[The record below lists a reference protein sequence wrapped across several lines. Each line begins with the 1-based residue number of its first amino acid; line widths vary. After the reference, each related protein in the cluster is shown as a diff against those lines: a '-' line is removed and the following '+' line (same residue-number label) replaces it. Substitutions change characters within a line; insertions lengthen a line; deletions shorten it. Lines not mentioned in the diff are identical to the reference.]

1 MKLTI
6 MIPVS
11 GKGYITLNN
20 TIRDYVA
27 HHFEEALRSGCI
39 TVCYEPIL
47 RALTNKICSF
57 EALARWHDPE
67 RGEIL
72 PRDFI
77 PVLEETNKIH
87 LLDHFIAKTAIQ
99 ALHARQQCGLP
110 LVPVVINLS
119 RRDFCLTDPASV
131 LNHLMEK
138 YQLLH
143 IYLQIE
149 ITETAFVNDE
159 AIIAQ
164 SIQKLRA
171 SGYTVTLDNFGEG
184 HSSLAA
190 LQRCAI
196 DEISLD
202 KIFFENFTK
211 SSRLLLTSILLM
223 AKTLSIHTAAEG
235 VQTEEQAEFLR
246 RIGCEKMQG
255 PICRTMARPL
265 EEGAL
270 SKPYRFETRLEQQ
283 IFHRAGLTNLVTDT
297 PTALFSDDGNHLHIL
312 TANANYQN
320 MLRLSHFDSLQEAN
334 KLLLELPQVIH
345 VRLRALADATIRSH
359 QMETELFISNGRYF
373 YLKLHNIAGT
383 NGFYIHRAELQFL
396 QQGQESSTDEEYD
409 HIVRHL
415 MRFYHDIY
423 LIDNQQNRIE
433 IITASISSKRAGSH
447 LQGVMTAFMRFARL
461 HIHQDD
467 QRRFLQYIHDLAQ
480 GNQIPLASTKFDL
493 FRVKVPNGSF
503 HWTNFSLTSFQ
514 YNDHPCQL
522 LCLRDFVFEE
532 LTDRDRLINTVMA
545 SYGFTTLPE
554 DPERQITD
562 AALWRTLTQF
572 SSRKLFWKDSDG
584 HFCGASPAFLRYYG
598 IQNINELIGKSDRD
612 LGWHLS
618 DTYMDQG
625 EMTVL
630 QKGEPIHNGHGRCIA
645 RGRQH
650 AISFSKYPIYQGS
663 EIVGLLGEFRDVE
676 EERSY
681 HQLQR
686 KLYLI
691 DEETDLYNYRGM
703 ILASV
708 EFADNLRQNKVGY
721 VGAMFVVPEFASF
734 AKLYGDSI
742 RHAAMKRI
750 CAIIKKTM
758 PATTVIAHTG
768 SGVFV
773 LFLKGQT
780 VGTMR
785 TFIEQIQAELTTITE
800 IEGFTCHFSVR
811 YALESGSEAR
821 SSDEFLQILSSRCFD
836 YMPSFGVTGMIHD
849 QIPFDLE
856 KFDHTNRLIY
866 IADPETYD
874 LLYANPAQLLHSQ
887 QPPDCQYAGQKCYR
901 LIAGLSAPCSSCPK
915 DKLRRDRFHFG
926 QFHSTRTSKDYLIW
940 NTLIS
945 WENRSCIFSD
955 SLDVEHMLAIY
966 ANGRLTTRD
975 DISINDITSL
985 AIQEE
990 DPNVGILRMMEKLG
1004 RTLKA
1009 THVVLMEEESDG
1021 FHLSCT
1027 YEWHPDDATPLR
1039 QRLQHITILENKAFY
1054 NAFHNSSVLLI
1065 DNASAFE
1072 KRHPEI
1078 QALHQGE
1085 WQRYAIGQLMIEHRS
1100 LGYIAIINPAKDRF
1114 TAIAKPLHTVLRVT
1128 SIMMR
1133 NRDNIKKLHAIST
1146 IDQLTGVGNRRALSN
1161 FVDKCLQ
1168 PGTMYAVIFV
1178 DVNGLK
1184 KMNDTF
1190 GHARGNLL
1198 IQTIAYVLS
1207 NIAGKDH
1214 IFRLGGDEFLM
1225 LMPCNSDEE
1234 AIDIVDRIEQNMCI
1248 HHCSAAIGYV
1258 LCLAPFSDLDAIIH
1272 EADEKMYRD
1281 KKKKHMCRE
1290 DE

>member
-1 MKLTI
+1 M
-6 MIPVS
+6 
-11 GKGYITLNN
+11 
-20 TIRDYVA
+20 R
-27 HHFEEALRSGCI
+27 
-39 TVCYEPIL
+39 
-47 RALTNKICSF
+47 
-57 EALARWHDPE
+57 RWHDPE
-67 RGEIL
+67 YGDIA
-72 PRDFI
+72 PHDFI
-77 PVLEETNKIH
+77 PVLEAHDKVH
-87 LLDHFIAKTAIQ
+87 LLDYFVTKVTMQ
-99 ALHARQQCGLP
+99 NLHTRRRQKLP
-110 LVPVVINLS
+110 IVPVILNLS
-119 RRDFCLTDPASV
+119 RRDFLVSDPVRV
-131 LNHLMEK
+131 LNHLTEK
-138 YQLLH
+138 YRLPR
-143 IYLQIE
+143 IYFQVE
-149 ITETAFVNDE
+149 ITETAFVEDE
-159 AIIAQ
+159 AIITKA
-164 SIQKLRA
+164 IGHLRQN
-171 SGYTVTLDNFGEG
+171 GYSVTLDNFGEG

-190 LQRCAI
+190 LQRNAI

-202 KIFFENFTK
+202 GIFFDNFTEAT
-211 SSRLLLTSILLM
+211 RQLLTSILLM
-223 AKTLSIHTAAEG
+223 AKTLGIHTAAEG
-235 VQTEEQAEFLR
+235 VRTEDQADFLR

-270 SKPYRFETRLEQQ
+270 AQPYRFETRLEQQ
-283 IFHRAGLTNLVTDT
+283 IFHRAGLTNLVTET

-312 TANANYQN
+312 TTNASYQK
-320 MLRLSHFDSLQEAN
+320 MLRLSHFDSLPEAN

-359 QMETELFISNGRYF
+359 QMETDLFISNGRYF

-396 QQGQESSTDEEYD
+396 QQGQKSSTGEEYD

-447 LQGVMTAFMRFARL
+447 LQGIMTAFMRFARL

-467 QRRFLQYIHDLAQ
+467 QRRFLQYIHGLAQ

-493 FRVKVPNGSF
+493 FRVKVPNGGF
-503 HWTNFSLTSFQ
+503 HWTNFSLTSFR
-514 YNDHPCQL
+514 YNEHPCQL
-522 LCLRDFVFEE
+522 LCLHDFVFEE
-532 LTDRDRLINTVMA
+532 LPDRAKIINTVMA

-554 DPERQITD
+554 DQKRQLSD
-562 AALWRTLTQF
+562 AALWQTLTQF
-572 SSRKLFWKDSDG
+572 SSRKLFWKDRDG
-584 HFCGASPAFLRYYG
+584 RFCGASPAFLRYYG
-598 IQNINELIGKSDRD
+598 IQNINELIGKADRD
-612 LGWHLS
+612 LGWHLA

-625 EMTVL
+625 EMTIL
-630 QKGEPIHNGHGRCIA
+630 QKGAPIHNGHGRCIA

-650 AISFSKYPIYQGS
+650 AISFSKYPIYQGT

-676 EERSY
+676 EERNY

-734 AKLYGDSI
+734 AKLYGNSV
-742 RHAAMKRI
+742 RHAALQRI

-758 PATTVIAHTG
+758 PTATVIAHTG

-785 TFIEQIQAELTTITE
+785 TFIEQIQAELTAITE
-800 IEGFTCHFSVR
+800 IEGLACHFSMR
-811 YALESGSEAR
+811 YALESGSKAR
-821 SSDEFLQILSSRCFD
+821 SSDEFLQILSSRCLD
-836 YMPSFGVTGMIHD
+836 YMPSFGVTGMIRD

-901 LIAGLSAPCSSCPK
+901 LIAGLSAPCSTCPK
-915 DKLRRDRFHFG
+915 DKLRRDRFHFR
-926 QFHSTRTSKDYLIW
+926 QFHSMRTSKDYLIW

-1009 THVVLMEEESDG
+1009 THIVLMEEESDG

-1027 YEWHPDDATPLR
+1027 YEWHTDDATPLR
-1039 QRLQHITILENKAFY
+1039 ERLQHITILENKAFY
-1054 NAFHNSSVLLI
+1054 SAFHNSPILLV
-1065 DNASAFE
+1065 DNATAYQ
-1072 KRHPEI
+1072 KRHPKI
-1078 QALHQGE
+1078 QAIHQTE
-1085 WQRYAIGQLMIEHRS
+1085 WQRYAIGQLTIEHRS
-1100 LGYIAIINPAKDRF
+1100 LGYIAIINPAKDHF
-1114 TAIAKPLHTVLRVT
+1114 TAITKPLHTILRVT

-1133 NRDNIKKLHAIST
+1133 NRDNIKKLHTIST
-1146 IDQLTGVGNRRALSN
+1146 IDQLTGVGNRRALTD
-1161 FVDKCLQ
+1161 FVANRLH
-1168 PGTMYAVIFV
+1168 PGSMYAIFFI

-1190 GHARGNLL
+1190 GHARGDLL
-1198 IQTIAYVLS
+1198 IQTIAYVLAD
-1207 NIAGKDH
+1207 IAPKDH
-1214 IFRLGGDEFLM
+1214 VFRLGGDEFLA
-1225 LMPCNSDEE
+1225 LMPCRSDEE
-1234 AIDIVDRIEQNMCI
+1234 AIIIIDRIEQSMHI

-1258 LCLAPFSDLDAIIH
+1258 LCLAPFSNLDAIIH

-1290 DE
+1290 DD

>member
-1 MKLTI
+1 MNDTI
-6 MIPVS
+6 LD
-11 GKGYITLNN
+11 YI
-20 TIRDYVA
+20 A
-27 HHFEEALRSGCI
+27 SHFKEALLSGCI
-39 TVCYEPIL
+39 TVCYEPVL
-47 RALTNKICSF
+47 RALTGKICAF

-67 RGEIL
+67 YGDIA
-72 PRDFI
+72 PHDFI
-77 PVLEETNKIH
+77 PVLEAHDKVH
-87 LLDHFIAKTAIQ
+87 LLDYFVTKVTMQ
-99 ALHARQQCGLP
+99 NLHTRRRQKLP
-110 LVPVVINLS
+110 IVPVILNLS
-119 RRDFCLTDPASV
+119 RRDFLVSDPVRV
-131 LNHLMEK
+131 LNHLTEK
-138 YQLLH
+138 YRLPR
-143 IYLQIE
+143 IYFQVE
-149 ITETAFVNDE
+149 ITETAFVEDE
-159 AIIAQ
+159 AIITKA
-164 SIQKLRA
+164 IGHLRQN
-171 SGYTVTLDNFGEG
+171 GYSVTLDNFGEG

-190 LQRCAI
+190 LQRNAI

-202 KIFFENFTK
+202 GIFFDNFTEAT
-211 SSRLLLTSILLM
+211 RQLLTSILLM
-223 AKTLSIHTAAEG
+223 AKTLGIHTAAEG
-235 VQTEEQAEFLR
+235 VRTEDQADFLR

-270 SKPYRFETRLEQQ
+270 AQPYRFETRLEQQ
-283 IFHRAGLTNLVTDT
+283 IFHRAGLTNLVTET

-312 TANANYQN
+312 TTNASYQK
-320 MLRLSHFDSLQEAN
+320 MLRLSHFDSLPEAN

-359 QMETELFISNGRYF
+359 QMETVLFISNGRYF

-396 QQGQESSTDEEYD
+396 QQGQKSSTGEEYD

-447 LQGVMTAFMRFARL
+447 LQGIMTAFMRFARL

-467 QRRFLQYIHDLAQ
+467 QRRFLQYIHGLAQ

-493 FRVKVPNGSF
+493 FRVKVPNGGF
-503 HWTNFSLTSFQ
+503 HWTNFSLTSFR
-514 YNDHPCQL
+514 YNEHPCQL
-522 LCLRDFVFEE
+522 LCLHDFVFEE
-532 LTDRDRLINTVMA
+532 LPDRAKIINTVMA

-554 DPERQITD
+554 DQKRQLSD
-562 AALWRTLTQF
+562 AALWQTLTQF
-572 SSRKLFWKDSDG
+572 SSRKLFWKDRDG
-584 HFCGASPAFLRYYG
+584 RFCGASPAFLRYYG
-598 IQNINELIGKSDRD
+598 IQNINELIGKADRD
-612 LGWHLS
+612 LGWHLA

-625 EMTVL
+625 EMTIL
-630 QKGEPIHNGHGRCIA
+630 QKGDPIHNGHGRCIA

-650 AISFSKYPIYQGS
+650 AISFSKYPIYQGT

-676 EERSY
+676 EERNY

-734 AKLYGDSI
+734 AKLYGNSV
-742 RHAAMKRI
+742 RHAALQRI

-758 PATTVIAHTG
+758 PTATVIAHTG

-785 TFIEQIQAELTTITE
+785 TFIEQIQAELTAITE
-800 IEGFTCHFSVR
+800 IEGLACHFSMR
-811 YALESGSEAR
+811 YALESGSKAR
-821 SSDEFLQILSSRCFD
+821 SSDEFLQILSSRCLD
-836 YMPSFGVTGMIHD
+836 YMPSFGVTGMIRD

-901 LIAGLSAPCSSCPK
+901 LIAGLSAPCSTCPK
-915 DKLRRDRFHFG
+915 DKLRRDRFHFR
-926 QFHSTRTSKDYLIW
+926 QLHSMRTSKDYLIW

-1009 THVVLMEEESDG
+1009 THIVLMEEESDG

-1027 YEWHPDDATPLR
+1027 YEWHTDDATPLR
-1039 QRLQHITILENKAFY
+1039 ERLQHITILENKAFY
-1054 NAFHNSSVLLI
+1054 SAFHNSPILLV
-1065 DNASAFE
+1065 DNATAYQ
-1072 KRHPEI
+1072 KRHPKI
-1078 QALHQGE
+1078 QAIHQTE
-1085 WQRYAIGQLMIEHRS
+1085 WQRYAIGQLTIEHRS
-1100 LGYIAIINPAKDRF
+1100 LGYIAIINPAKDHF
-1114 TAIAKPLHTVLRVT
+1114 TAITKPLHTILRVT

-1133 NRDNIKKLHAIST
+1133 NRDNIKKLHTIST
-1146 IDQLTGVGNRRALSN
+1146 IDQLTGVGNRRALTD
-1161 FVDKCLQ
+1161 FVANRLH
-1168 PGTMYAVIFV
+1168 PGSMYAIFFI

-1190 GHARGNLL
+1190 GHARGDLL
-1198 IQTIAYVLS
+1198 IQTIAYVLAD
-1207 NIAGKDH
+1207 IAPKDH
-1214 IFRLGGDEFLM
+1214 VFRLGGDEFLA
-1225 LMPCNSDEE
+1225 LMPCRSDEE
-1234 AIDIVDRIEQNMCI
+1234 AIIIIDRIEQSMHI

-1258 LCLAPFSDLDAIIH
+1258 LCLAPFSNLDAIIH

-1290 DE
+1290 DD

>member
-1 MKLTI
+1 MNDTI
-6 MIPVS
+6 LD
-11 GKGYITLNN
+11 YI
-20 TIRDYVA
+20 A
-27 HHFEEALRSGCI
+27 SHFKEALLSGCI
-39 TVCYEPIL
+39 TVCYEPVL
-47 RALTNKICSF
+47 RALTGKICAF

-67 RGEIL
+67 YGDIA
-72 PRDFI
+72 PHDFI
-77 PVLEETNKIH
+77 PVLEAHDKVH
-87 LLDHFIAKTAIQ
+87 LLDYFVTKVTMQ
-99 ALHARQQCGLP
+99 NLHTRRRQKLP
-110 LVPVVINLS
+110 IVPVILNLS
-119 RRDFCLTDPASV
+119 RRDFLVSDPVRV
-131 LNHLMEK
+131 LNHLTEK
-138 YQLLH
+138 YRLPR
-143 IYLQIE
+143 IYFQVE
-149 ITETAFVNDE
+149 ITETAFVEDE
-159 AIIAQ
+159 AIITKA
-164 SIQKLRA
+164 IGHLRQN
-171 SGYTVTLDNFGEG
+171 GYSVTLDNFGEG

-190 LQRCAI
+190 LQRNAI

-202 KIFFENFTK
+202 GIFFDNFTEAT
-211 SSRLLLTSILLM
+211 RQLLTSILLM
-223 AKTLSIHTAAEG
+223 AKTLGIHTAAEG
-235 VQTEEQAEFLR
+235 VRTEDQADFLR

-270 SKPYRFETRLEQQ
+270 AQPYRFETRLEQQ
-283 IFHRAGLTNLVTDT
+283 IFHRAGLTNLVTET

-312 TANANYQN
+312 TTNASYQK
-320 MLRLSHFDSLQEAN
+320 MLRLSHFDSLPEAN

-359 QMETELFISNGRYF
+359 QMETDLFISNGRYF

-396 QQGQESSTDEEYD
+396 QQGQKSSTGEEYD

-447 LQGVMTAFMRFARL
+447 LQGIMTAFMRFARL

-467 QRRFLQYIHDLAQ
+467 QRRFLQYIHGLAQ

-493 FRVKVPNGSF
+493 FRVKVPNGGF
-503 HWTNFSLTSFQ
+503 HWTNFSLTSFR
-514 YNDHPCQL
+514 YNEHPCQL
-522 LCLRDFVFEE
+522 LCLHDFVFEE
-532 LTDRDRLINTVMA
+532 LPDRAKIINTVMA

-554 DPERQITD
+554 DQKRQLSD
-562 AALWRTLTQF
+562 AALWQTLTQF
-572 SSRKLFWKDSDG
+572 SSRKLFWKDRDG
-584 HFCGASPAFLRYYG
+584 RFCGASPAFLRYYG
-598 IQNINELIGKSDRD
+598 IQNINELIGKADRD
-612 LGWHLS
+612 LGWHLA

-625 EMTVL
+625 EMTIL
-630 QKGEPIHNGHGRCIA
+630 QKGDPIHNGHGRCIA

-650 AISFSKYPIYQGS
+650 AISFSKYPIYQGT

-676 EERSY
+676 EERNY

-734 AKLYGDSI
+734 AKLYGNSV
-742 RHAAMKRI
+742 RHAALQRI

-758 PATTVIAHTG
+758 PTATVIAHTG

-785 TFIEQIQAELTTITE
+785 TFIEQIQAELTAITE
-800 IEGFTCHFSVR
+800 IEGLACHFSMR
-811 YALESGSEAR
+811 YALESGSKAR
-821 SSDEFLQILSSRCFD
+821 SSDEFLQILSSRCLD
-836 YMPSFGVTGMIHD
+836 YMPSFGVTGMIRD

-901 LIAGLSAPCSSCPK
+901 LIAGLSAPCSTCPK
-915 DKLRRDRFHFG
+915 DKLRRDRFHFR
-926 QFHSTRTSKDYLIW
+926 QFHSMRTSKDYLIW

-1009 THVVLMEEESDG
+1009 THIVLMEEESDG

-1027 YEWHPDDATPLR
+1027 YEWHTDDATPLR
-1039 QRLQHITILENKAFY
+1039 ERLQHITILENKAFY
-1054 NAFHNSSVLLI
+1054 SAFHNSPILLV
-1065 DNASAFE
+1065 DNATAYQ
-1072 KRHPEI
+1072 KRHPKI
-1078 QALHQGE
+1078 QAIHQTE
-1085 WQRYAIGQLMIEHRS
+1085 WQRYAIGQLTIEHRS
-1100 LGYIAIINPAKDRF
+1100 LGYIAIINPAKDHF
-1114 TAIAKPLHTVLRVT
+1114 TAITKPLHTILRVT

-1133 NRDNIKKLHAIST
+1133 NRDNIKKLHTIST
-1146 IDQLTGVGNRRALSN
+1146 IDQLTGVGNRRALTD
-1161 FVDKCLQ
+1161 FVANRLH
-1168 PGTMYAVIFV
+1168 PGSMYAIFFI

-1190 GHARGNLL
+1190 GHARGDLL
-1198 IQTIAYVLS
+1198 IQTIAYVLAD
-1207 NIAGKDH
+1207 IAPKDH
-1214 IFRLGGDEFLM
+1214 VFRLGGDEFLA
-1225 LMPCNSDEE
+1225 LMPCRSDEE
-1234 AIDIVDRIEQNMCI
+1234 AIIIIDRIEQSMHI

-1258 LCLAPFSDLDAIIH
+1258 LCLAPFSNLDAIIH

-1290 DE
+1290 DD

>member
-1 MKLTI
+1 M
-6 MIPVS
+6 
-11 GKGYITLNN
+11 
-20 TIRDYVA
+20 R
-27 HHFEEALRSGCI
+27 
-39 TVCYEPIL
+39 
-47 RALTNKICSF
+47 
-57 EALARWHDPE
+57 RWHDPE
-67 RGEIL
+67 YGDIA
-72 PRDFI
+72 PHDFI
-77 PVLEETNKIH
+77 PVLEAHDKVH
-87 LLDHFIAKTAIQ
+87 LLDYFVTKVTMQ
-99 ALHARQQCGLP
+99 NLHTRRRQKLP
-110 LVPVVINLS
+110 IVPVILNLS
-119 RRDFCLTDPASV
+119 RRDFLVSDPVRV
-131 LNHLMEK
+131 LNHLTEK
-138 YQLLH
+138 YRLPR
-143 IYLQIE
+143 IYFQVE
-149 ITETAFVNDE
+149 ITETAFVEDE
-159 AIIAQ
+159 AIITKA
-164 SIQKLRA
+164 IGHLRQN
-171 SGYTVTLDNFGEG
+171 GYSVTLDNFGEG

-190 LQRCAI
+190 LQRNAI

-202 KIFFENFTK
+202 GIFFDNFTEAT
-211 SSRLLLTSILLM
+211 RQLLTSILLM
-223 AKTLSIHTAAEG
+223 AKTLGIHTAAEG
-235 VQTEEQAEFLR
+235 VRTEDQADFLR

-270 SKPYRFETRLEQQ
+270 AQPYRFETRLEQQ
-283 IFHRAGLTNLVTDT
+283 IFHRAGLTNLVTET

-312 TANANYQN
+312 TTNASYQK
-320 MLRLSHFDSLQEAN
+320 MLRLSHFDSLPEAN

-359 QMETELFISNGRYF
+359 QMETDLFISNGRYF

-396 QQGQESSTDEEYD
+396 QQGQKSSTGEEYD

-447 LQGVMTAFMRFARL
+447 LQGIMTAFMRFARL

-467 QRRFLQYIHDLAQ
+467 QRRFLQYIHGLAQ

-493 FRVKVPNGSF
+493 FRVKVPNGGF
-503 HWTNFSLTSFQ
+503 HWTNFSLTSFR
-514 YNDHPCQL
+514 YNEHPCQL
-522 LCLRDFVFEE
+522 LCLHDFVFEE
-532 LTDRDRLINTVMA
+532 LPDRAKIINTVMA

-554 DPERQITD
+554 DQKRQLSD
-562 AALWRTLTQF
+562 AALWQTLTQF
-572 SSRKLFWKDSDG
+572 SSRKLFWKDRDG
-584 HFCGASPAFLRYYG
+584 RFCGASPAFLRYYG
-598 IQNINELIGKSDRD
+598 IQNINELIGKADRD
-612 LGWHLS
+612 LGWHLA

-625 EMTVL
+625 EMTIL
-630 QKGEPIHNGHGRCIA
+630 QKGAPIHNGHGRCIA

-650 AISFSKYPIYQGS
+650 AISFSKYPIYQGT

-676 EERSY
+676 EERNY

-734 AKLYGDSI
+734 AKLYGNSV
-742 RHAAMKRI
+742 RHAALQRI

-758 PATTVIAHTG
+758 PTAAVIAHTG

-785 TFIEQIQAELTTITE
+785 TFIEQIQAELTAITE
-800 IEGFTCHFSVR
+800 IEGLACHFSMR
-811 YALESGSEAR
+811 YALESGSKAR
-821 SSDEFLQILSSRCFD
+821 SSDEFLQILSSRCLD
-836 YMPSFGVTGMIHD
+836 YMPSFGVTGMIRD

-901 LIAGLSAPCSSCPK
+901 LIAGLSAPCSTCPK
-915 DKLRRDRFHFG
+915 DKLRRDRFHFR
-926 QFHSTRTSKDYLIW
+926 QFHSMRTSKDYLIW

-1009 THVVLMEEESDG
+1009 THIVLMEEESDG

-1027 YEWHPDDATPLR
+1027 YEWHTDDATPLR
-1039 QRLQHITILENKAFY
+1039 ERLQHITILENKAFY
-1054 NAFHNSSVLLI
+1054 SAFHNSPILLV
-1065 DNASAFE
+1065 DNATAYQ
-1072 KRHPEI
+1072 KRHPKI
-1078 QALHQGE
+1078 QAIHQTE
-1085 WQRYAIGQLMIEHRS
+1085 WQRYAIGQLTIEHRS
-1100 LGYIAIINPAKDRF
+1100 LGYIAIINPAKDHF
-1114 TAIAKPLHTVLRVT
+1114 TAITKPLHTILRVT

-1133 NRDNIKKLHAIST
+1133 NRDNIKKLHTIST
-1146 IDQLTGVGNRRALSN
+1146 IDQLTGVGNRRALTD
-1161 FVDKCLQ
+1161 FVANRLH
-1168 PGTMYAVIFV
+1168 PGSMYAIFFI

-1190 GHARGNLL
+1190 GHARGDLL
-1198 IQTIAYVLS
+1198 IQTIAYVLAD
-1207 NIAGKDH
+1207 IAPKDH
-1214 IFRLGGDEFLM
+1214 VFRLGGDEFLA
-1225 LMPCNSDEE
+1225 LMPCRSDEE
-1234 AIDIVDRIEQNMCI
+1234 AIIIIDRIEQSMHI

-1258 LCLAPFSDLDAIIH
+1258 LCLAPFSNLDAIIH

-1290 DE
+1290 DD

>member
-1 MKLTI
+1 
-6 MIPVS
+6 MIPIS
-11 GKGYITLNN
+11 GKGYTTLND
-20 TIRDYVA
+20 TILDYIA
-27 HHFEEALRSGCI
+27 SHFKEALLSGCI
-39 TVCYEPIL
+39 TVCYEPVL
-47 RALTNKICSF
+47 RALTGKICAF

-67 RGEIL
+67 YGDIA
-72 PRDFI
+72 PHDFI
-77 PVLEETNKIH
+77 PVLEAHDKVH
-87 LLDHFIAKTAIQ
+87 LLDYFVTKVTMQ
-99 ALHARQQCGLP
+99 NLHTRRRQKLP
-110 LVPVVINLS
+110 IVPVILNLS
-119 RRDFCLTDPASV
+119 RRDFLVSDPVRV
-131 LNHLMEK
+131 LNHLTEK
-138 YQLLH
+138 YRLPR
-143 IYLQIE
+143 IYFQVE
-149 ITETAFVNDE
+149 ITETAFVEDE
-159 AIIAQ
+159 AIITKA
-164 SIQKLRA
+164 IGHLRQN
-171 SGYTVTLDNFGEG
+171 GYSVTLDNFGEG

-190 LQRCAI
+190 LQRNAI

-202 KIFFENFTK
+202 GIFFDNFTEAT
-211 SSRLLLTSILLM
+211 RQLLTSILLM
-223 AKTLSIHTAAEG
+223 AKTLGIHTAAEG
-235 VQTEEQAEFLR
+235 VRTEDQADFLR

-270 SKPYRFETRLEQQ
+270 AQPYRFETRLEQQ
-283 IFHRAGLTNLVTDT
+283 IFHRAGLTNLVTET

-312 TANANYQN
+312 TTNASYQK
-320 MLRLSHFDSLQEAN
+320 MLRLSHFDSLPEAN

-359 QMETELFISNGRYF
+359 QMETDLFISNGRYF

-396 QQGQESSTDEEYD
+396 QQGQKSSTGEEYD

-447 LQGVMTAFMRFARL
+447 LQGIMTAFMRFARL

-467 QRRFLQYIHDLAQ
+467 QRRFLQYIHGLAQ

-493 FRVKVPNGSF
+493 FRVKVPNGGF
-503 HWTNFSLTSFQ
+503 HWTNFSLTSFR
-514 YNDHPCQL
+514 YNEHPCQL
-522 LCLRDFVFEE
+522 LCLHDFVFEE
-532 LTDRDRLINTVMA
+532 LPDRAKLINTVMA

-554 DPERQITD
+554 DQKRQLSD
-562 AALWRTLTQF
+562 AALWQTLTQF
-572 SSRKLFWKDSDG
+572 SSRKLFWKDRDG
-584 HFCGASPAFLRYYG
+584 RFCGASPAFLRYYG
-598 IQNINELIGKSDRD
+598 IQNINELIGKADRD
-612 LGWHLS
+612 LGWHLA

-625 EMTVL
+625 EMTIL
-630 QKGEPIHNGHGRCIA
+630 QKGDPIHNGHGRCIA

-650 AISFSKYPIYQGS
+650 AISFSKYPIYQGT

-676 EERSY
+676 EERNY

-734 AKLYGDSI
+734 AKLYGNSV
-742 RHAAMKRI
+742 RHAALQRI

-758 PATTVIAHTG
+758 PTATVIAHTG

-785 TFIEQIQAELTTITE
+785 TFIEQIQAELTAITE
-800 IEGFTCHFSVR
+800 IEGLACHFSMR
-811 YALESGSEAR
+811 YALESGSKAR
-821 SSDEFLQILSSRCFD
+821 SSDEFLQILSSRCLD
-836 YMPSFGVTGMIHD
+836 YMPSFGVTGMIRD

-901 LIAGLSAPCSSCPK
+901 LIAGLSAPCSTCPK
-915 DKLRRDRFHFG
+915 DKLRRDRFHFR
-926 QFHSTRTSKDYLIW
+926 QFHSMRTSKDYLIW

-1009 THVVLMEEESDG
+1009 THIVLMEEESDG

-1027 YEWHPDDATPLR
+1027 YEWHTDDATPLR
-1039 QRLQHITILENKAFY
+1039 ERLQHITILENKAFY
-1054 NAFHNSSVLLI
+1054 SAFHNSPILLV
-1065 DNASAFE
+1065 DNATAYQ
-1072 KRHPEI
+1072 KRHPKI
-1078 QALHQGE
+1078 QAIHQTE
-1085 WQRYAIGQLMIEHRS
+1085 WQRYAIGQLTIEHRS
-1100 LGYIAIINPAKDRF
+1100 LGYIAIINPAKDHF
-1114 TAIAKPLHTVLRVT
+1114 TAITKPLHTILRVT

-1133 NRDNIKKLHAIST
+1133 NRDNIKKLHTIST
-1146 IDQLTGVGNRRALSN
+1146 IDQLTGVGNRRALTD
-1161 FVDKCLQ
+1161 FVANRLH
-1168 PGTMYAVIFV
+1168 PGSMYAIFFI

-1190 GHARGNLL
+1190 GHARGDLL
-1198 IQTIAYVLS
+1198 IQTIAYVLAD
-1207 NIAGKDH
+1207 IAPKDH
-1214 IFRLGGDEFLM
+1214 VFRLGGDEFLA
-1225 LMPCNSDEE
+1225 LMPCRSDEE
-1234 AIDIVDRIEQNMCI
+1234 AIIIIDRIEQSMHI

-1258 LCLAPFSDLDAIIH
+1258 LCLAPFSNLDAIIH

-1290 DE
+1290 DD

>member
-1 MKLTI
+1 MQNLHTRRRQKL
-6 MIPVS
+6 
-11 GKGYITLNN
+11 
-20 TIRDYVA
+20 
-27 HHFEEALRSGCI
+27 
-39 TVCYEPIL
+39 PI
-47 RALTNKICSF
+47 
-57 EALARWHDPE
+57 
-67 RGEIL
+67 
-72 PRDFI
+72 
-77 PVLEETNKIH
+77 
-87 LLDHFIAKTAIQ
+87 
-99 ALHARQQCGLP
+99 
-110 LVPVVINLS
+110 VPVILNLS
-119 RRDFCLTDPASV
+119 RRDFLVSDPVRV
-131 LNHLMEK
+131 LNHLTEK
-138 YQLLH
+138 YRLPR
-143 IYLQIE
+143 IYFQVE
-149 ITETAFVNDE
+149 ITETAFVEDE
-159 AIIAQ
+159 AIITKA
-164 SIQKLRA
+164 IGHLRQN
-171 SGYTVTLDNFGEG
+171 GYSVTLDNFGEG

-190 LQRCAI
+190 LQRNAI

-202 KIFFENFTK
+202 GIFFDNFTEAT
-211 SSRLLLTSILLM
+211 RQLLTSILLM
-223 AKTLSIHTAAEG
+223 AKTLGIHTAAEG
-235 VQTEEQAEFLR
+235 VRTEDQADFLR
-246 RIGCEKMQG
+246 RIGCEKIQG

-270 SKPYRFETRLEQQ
+270 AQPYRFETRLEQQ
-283 IFHRAGLTNLVTDT
+283 IFHRAGLTNLVTET

-312 TANANYQN
+312 TTNASYQK
-320 MLRLSHFDSLQEAN
+320 MLRLSHFDSLPEAN

-359 QMETELFISNGRYF
+359 QMETDLFISNGRYF

-396 QQGQESSTDEEYD
+396 QQGQESSTGEEYD

-447 LQGVMTAFMRFARL
+447 LQGIMTAFMRFARL

-467 QRRFLQYIHDLAQ
+467 QRRFLQYIHGLAQ
-480 GNQIPLASTKFDL
+480 VNQIPLASTKFDL
-493 FRVKVPNGSF
+493 FRVKVPNGGF
-503 HWTNFSLTSFQ
+503 HWTNFSLTSFR
-514 YNDHPCQL
+514 YNEHPCQL
-522 LCLRDFVFEE
+522 LCLHDFVFEE
-532 LTDRDRLINTVMA
+532 LPDRAKLINTVMA

-554 DPERQITD
+554 DQKRQLSD
-562 AALWRTLTQF
+562 AALWQTLTQF
-572 SSRKLFWKDSDG
+572 SSRKLFWKDRDG
-584 HFCGASPAFLRYYG
+584 RFCGASPAFLRYYG
-598 IQNINELIGKSDRD
+598 IQNINELIGKADRD
-612 LGWHLS
+612 LGWHLADS
-618 DTYMDQG
+618 YMDQG
-625 EMTVL
+625 EMTIL
-630 QKGEPIHNGHGRCIA
+630 QKGAPLHHGHGRCIA

-650 AISFSKYPIYQGS
+650 AISFSKYPIYQGT

-676 EERSY
+676 EERNY

-734 AKLYGDSI
+734 AKLYGNSV
-742 RHAAMKRI
+742 RHAALQRI

-758 PATTVIAHTG
+758 PTATVIAHTG

-785 TFIEQIQAELTTITE
+785 TFIEQIQAELTAITE
-800 IEGFTCHFSVR
+800 IEGLACHFSMR
-811 YALESGSEAR
+811 YALESGSKAR
-821 SSDEFLQILSSRCFD
+821 SSDEFLQILSSRCLD
-836 YMPSFGVTGMIHD
+836 YMPSFGVTGMIRD

-856 KFDHTNRLIY
+856 KFDHTPRLIY

-901 LIAGLSAPCSSCPK
+901 LIAGLSAPCSTCPK
-915 DKLRRDRFHFG
+915 DKLRRDRFHFR
-926 QFHSTRTSKDYLIW
+926 QFHSMRTSKDYLIW

-1009 THVVLMEEESDG
+1009 THIVLMEEESDG

-1027 YEWHPDDATPLR
+1027 YEWHTDDATPLR
-1039 QRLQHITILENKAFY
+1039 ERLQHITILENKAFY
-1054 NAFHNSSVLLI
+1054 SAFHNSPILLV
-1065 DNASAFE
+1065 DNATAYQ
-1072 KRHPEI
+1072 KRHPKI
-1078 QALHQGE
+1078 QAIHQ
-1085 WQRYAIGQLMIEHRS
+1085 
-1100 LGYIAIINPAKDRF
+1100 
-1114 TAIAKPLHTVLRVT
+1114 T
-1128 SIMMR
+1128 
-1133 NRDNIKKLHAIST
+1133 
-1146 IDQLTGVGNRRALSN
+1146 
-1161 FVDKCLQ
+1161 
-1168 PGTMYAVIFV
+1168 
-1178 DVNGLK
+1178 
-1184 KMNDTF
+1184 
-1190 GHARGNLL
+1190 
-1198 IQTIAYVLS
+1198 
-1207 NIAGKDH
+1207 
-1214 IFRLGGDEFLM
+1214 
-1225 LMPCNSDEE
+1225 
-1234 AIDIVDRIEQNMCI
+1234 
-1248 HHCSAAIGYV
+1248 
-1258 LCLAPFSDLDAIIH
+1258 
-1272 EADEKMYRD
+1272 
-1281 KKKKHMCRE
+1281 
-1290 DE
+1290 

>member
-1 MKLTI
+1 
-6 MIPVS
+6 MISIS
-11 GKGYITLNN
+11 GKGYTTLND
-20 TIRDYVA
+20 TILDYIA
-27 HHFEEALRSGCI
+27 SHFKEALLSGCI
-39 TVCYEPIL
+39 TVCYEPVL
-47 RALTNKICSF
+47 RALTGKICAF

-67 RGEIL
+67 YGDIA
-72 PRDFI
+72 PHDFI
-77 PVLEETNKIH
+77 PVLEAHDKVH
-87 LLDHFIAKTAIQ
+87 LLDYFVTKVTMQ
-99 ALHARQQCGLP
+99 NLHTRRRQKLP
-110 LVPVVINLS
+110 IVPVILNLS
-119 RRDFCLTDPASV
+119 RRDFLVSDPVRV
-131 LNHLMEK
+131 LNHLTEK
-138 YQLLH
+138 YRLPR
-143 IYLQIE
+143 IYFQVE
-149 ITETAFVNDE
+149 ITETAFVEDE
-159 AIIAQ
+159 AIITKA
-164 SIQKLRA
+164 IGHLRQN
-171 SGYTVTLDNFGEG
+171 GYSVTLDNFGEG

-190 LQRCAI
+190 LQRNAI

-202 KIFFENFTK
+202 GIFFDNFTEAT
-211 SSRLLLTSILLM
+211 RQLLTSILLM
-223 AKTLSIHTAAEG
+223 AKTLGIHTAAEG
-235 VQTEEQAEFLR
+235 VRTEDQADFLR

-270 SKPYRFETRLEQQ
+270 AQPYRFETRLEQQ
-283 IFHRAGLTNLVTDT
+283 IFHRAGLTNLVTET

-312 TANANYQN
+312 TTNASYQK
-320 MLRLSHFDSLQEAN
+320 MLRLSHFDSLPEAN

-359 QMETELFISNGRYF
+359 QMETVLFISNGRYF

-396 QQGQESSTDEEYD
+396 QQGQKSSTGEEYD

-447 LQGVMTAFMRFARL
+447 LQGIMTAFMRFARL

-467 QRRFLQYIHDLAQ
+467 QRRFLQYIHGLAQ

-493 FRVKVPNGSF
+493 FRVKVPNGGF
-503 HWTNFSLTSFQ
+503 HWTNFSLTSFR
-514 YNDHPCQL
+514 YNEHPCQL
-522 LCLRDFVFEE
+522 LCLHDFVFEE
-532 LTDRDRLINTVMA
+532 LPDRAKLINTVMA

-554 DPERQITD
+554 DQKRQLSD
-562 AALWRTLTQF
+562 AALWQTLTQF
-572 SSRKLFWKDSDG
+572 SSRKLFWKDRDG
-584 HFCGASPAFLRYYG
+584 RFCGASPAFLRYYG
-598 IQNINELIGKSDRD
+598 IQNINELIGKADRD
-612 LGWHLS
+612 LGWHLA

-625 EMTVL
+625 EMTIL
-630 QKGEPIHNGHGRCIA
+630 QKGDPIHNGHGRCIA

-650 AISFSKYPIYQGS
+650 AISFSKYPIYQGT

-676 EERSY
+676 EERNY

-734 AKLYGDSI
+734 AKLYGNSV
-742 RHAAMKRI
+742 RHAALQRI

-758 PATTVIAHTG
+758 PTATVIAHTG

-785 TFIEQIQAELTTITE
+785 TFIEQIQAELTAITE
-800 IEGFTCHFSVR
+800 IEGLACHFSMR
-811 YALESGSEAR
+811 YALESGSKAR
-821 SSDEFLQILSSRCFD
+821 SSDEFLQILSSRCLD
-836 YMPSFGVTGMIHD
+836 YMPSFGVTGMIRD

-901 LIAGLSAPCSSCPK
+901 LIAGLSAPCSTCPK
-915 DKLRRDRFHFG
+915 DKLRRDRFHFR
-926 QFHSTRTSKDYLIW
+926 QLHSMRTSKDYLIW

-1009 THVVLMEEESDG
+1009 THIVLMEEESDG

-1027 YEWHPDDATPLR
+1027 YEWHTDDATPLR
-1039 QRLQHITILENKAFY
+1039 ERLQHITILENKAFY
-1054 NAFHNSSVLLI
+1054 SAFHNSPILLV
-1065 DNASAFE
+1065 DNATAYQ
-1072 KRHPEI
+1072 KRHPKI
-1078 QALHQGE
+1078 QAIHQTE
-1085 WQRYAIGQLMIEHRS
+1085 WQRYAIGQLTIEHRS
-1100 LGYIAIINPAKDRF
+1100 LGYIAIINPAKDHF
-1114 TAIAKPLHTVLRVT
+1114 TAITKPLHTILRVT

-1133 NRDNIKKLHAIST
+1133 NRDNIKKLHTIST
-1146 IDQLTGVGNRRALSN
+1146 IDQLTGVGNRRALTD
-1161 FVDKCLQ
+1161 FVANRLH
-1168 PGTMYAVIFV
+1168 PGSMYAIFFI

-1190 GHARGNLL
+1190 GHARGDLL
-1198 IQTIAYVLS
+1198 IQTIAYVLAD
-1207 NIAGKDH
+1207 IAPKDH
-1214 IFRLGGDEFLM
+1214 VFRLGGDEFLA
-1225 LMPCNSDEE
+1225 LMPCRSDEE
-1234 AIDIVDRIEQNMCI
+1234 AIIIIDRIEQSMHI

-1258 LCLAPFSDLDAIIH
+1258 LCLAPFSNLDAIIH

-1290 DE
+1290 DD

>member
-1 MKLTI
+1 
-6 MIPVS
+6 MIPIS
-11 GKGYITLNN
+11 GKGYTTLND
-20 TIRDYVA
+20 TILDYIA
-27 HHFEEALRSGCI
+27 SHFKEALLSGCI
-39 TVCYEPIL
+39 TVCYEPVL
-47 RALTNKICSF
+47 RALTGKICAF

-67 RGEIL
+67 YGDIA
-72 PRDFI
+72 PHDFI
-77 PVLEETNKIH
+77 PVLEAHDKVH
-87 LLDHFIAKTAIQ
+87 LLDYFVTKVTMQ
-99 ALHARQQCGLP
+99 NLHTRRRQKLP
-110 LVPVVINLS
+110 IVPVILNLS
-119 RRDFCLTDPASV
+119 RRDFLVSDPVRV
-131 LNHLMEK
+131 LNHLTEK
-138 YQLLH
+138 YRLPR
-143 IYLQIE
+143 IYFQVE
-149 ITETAFVNDE
+149 ITETAFVEDE
-159 AIIAQ
+159 AIITKA
-164 SIQKLRA
+164 IGHLRQN
-171 SGYTVTLDNFGEG
+171 GYSVTLDNFGEG

-190 LQRCAI
+190 LQRNAI

-202 KIFFENFTK
+202 GIFFDNFTEAT
-211 SSRLLLTSILLM
+211 RQLLTSILLM
-223 AKTLSIHTAAEG
+223 AKTLGIHTAAEG
-235 VQTEEQAEFLR
+235 VRTEDQADFLR

-270 SKPYRFETRLEQQ
+270 AQPYRFETRLEQQ
-283 IFHRAGLTNLVTDT
+283 IFHRAGLTNLVTET

-312 TANANYQN
+312 TTNASYQK
-320 MLRLSHFDSLQEAN
+320 MLRLSHFDSLPEAN

-359 QMETELFISNGRYF
+359 QMETDLFISNGRYF

-396 QQGQESSTDEEYD
+396 QQGQKSSTGEEYD

-447 LQGVMTAFMRFARL
+447 LQGIMTAFMRFARL

-467 QRRFLQYIHDLAQ
+467 QRRFLQYIHGLAQ

-493 FRVKVPNGSF
+493 FRVKVPNGGF
-503 HWTNFSLTSFQ
+503 HWTNFSLTSFR
-514 YNDHPCQL
+514 YNEHPCQL
-522 LCLRDFVFEE
+522 LCLHDFVFEE
-532 LTDRDRLINTVMA
+532 LPDRAKIINTVMA

-554 DPERQITD
+554 DQKRQLSD
-562 AALWRTLTQF
+562 AALWQTLTQF
-572 SSRKLFWKDSDG
+572 SSRKLFWKDRDG
-584 HFCGASPAFLRYYG
+584 RFCGASPAFLRYYG
-598 IQNINELIGKSDRD
+598 IQNINELIGKADRD
-612 LGWHLS
+612 LGWHLA

-625 EMTVL
+625 EMTIL
-630 QKGEPIHNGHGRCIA
+630 QKGDPIHNGHGRCIA

-650 AISFSKYPIYQGS
+650 AISFSKYPIYQGT
-663 EIVGLLGEFRDVE
+663 EIVGLLGEFHDVE
-676 EERSY
+676 EERNY

-734 AKLYGDSI
+734 AKLYGNSV
-742 RHAAMKRI
+742 RHAALQRI

-758 PATTVIAHTG
+758 PTATVIAHTG

-785 TFIEQIQAELTTITE
+785 TFIEQIQAELTAITE
-800 IEGFTCHFSVR
+800 IEGLACHFSMR
-811 YALESGSEAR
+811 YALESGSKAR
-821 SSDEFLQILSSRCFD
+821 SSDEFLQILSSRCLD
-836 YMPSFGVTGMIHD
+836 YMPSFGVTGMIRD

-901 LIAGLSAPCSSCPK
+901 LIAGLSAPCSTCPK
-915 DKLRRDRFHFG
+915 DKLRRDRFHFR
-926 QFHSTRTSKDYLIW
+926 QFHSMRTSKDYLIW

-1009 THVVLMEEESDG
+1009 THIVLMEEESDG

-1027 YEWHPDDATPLR
+1027 YEWHTDDATPLR
-1039 QRLQHITILENKAFY
+1039 ERLQHITILENKAFY
-1054 NAFHNSSVLLI
+1054 SAFHNSPILLV
-1065 DNASAFE
+1065 DNATAYQ
-1072 KRHPEI
+1072 KRHPKI
-1078 QALHQGE
+1078 QAIHQTE
-1085 WQRYAIGQLMIEHRS
+1085 WQRYAIGQLTIEHRS
-1100 LGYIAIINPAKDRF
+1100 LGYIAIINPAKDHF
-1114 TAIAKPLHTVLRVT
+1114 TAITKPLHTILRVT

-1133 NRDNIKKLHAIST
+1133 NRDNIKKLHTIST
-1146 IDQLTGVGNRRALSN
+1146 IDQLTGVGNRRALTD
-1161 FVDKCLQ
+1161 FVANRLH
-1168 PGTMYAVIFV
+1168 PGSMYAIFFI

-1190 GHARGNLL
+1190 GHARGDLL
-1198 IQTIAYVLS
+1198 IQTIAYVLAD
-1207 NIAGKDH
+1207 IAPKDH
-1214 IFRLGGDEFLM
+1214 VFRLGGDEFLA
-1225 LMPCNSDEE
+1225 LMPCRSDEE
-1234 AIDIVDRIEQNMCI
+1234 AIIIIDRIEQSMHI

-1258 LCLAPFSDLDAIIH
+1258 LCLAPFSNLDAIIH

-1290 DE
+1290 DD

>member
-1 MKLTI
+1 
-6 MIPVS
+6 MIPIS
-11 GKGYITLNN
+11 GKGYTTLND
-20 TIRDYVA
+20 TILDYIA
-27 HHFEEALRSGCI
+27 SHFKEALLSGCI
-39 TVCYEPIL
+39 TVCYEPVL
-47 RALTNKICSF
+47 RALTGKICAF

-67 RGEIL
+67 YGDIA
-72 PRDFI
+72 PHDFI
-77 PVLEETNKIH
+77 PVLEAHDKVH
-87 LLDHFIAKTAIQ
+87 LLDYFVTKVTMQ
-99 ALHARQQCGLP
+99 NLHTRRRQKLP
-110 LVPVVINLS
+110 IVPVILNLS
-119 RRDFCLTDPASV
+119 RRDFLVSDPVRV
-131 LNHLMEK
+131 LNHLTEK
-138 YQLLH
+138 YRLPR
-143 IYLQIE
+143 IYFQVE
-149 ITETAFVNDE
+149 ITETAFVEDE
-159 AIIAQ
+159 AIITKA
-164 SIQKLRA
+164 IGHLRQN
-171 SGYTVTLDNFGEG
+171 GYSVTLDNFGEG

-190 LQRCAI
+190 LQRNAI

-202 KIFFENFTK
+202 GIFFDNFTEAT
-211 SSRLLLTSILLM
+211 RQLLTSILLM
-223 AKTLSIHTAAEG
+223 AKTLGIHTAAEG
-235 VQTEEQAEFLR
+235 VRTEDQADFLR

-270 SKPYRFETRLEQQ
+270 AQPYRFETRLEQQ
-283 IFHRAGLTNLVTDT
+283 IFHRAGLTNLVTET

-312 TANANYQN
+312 TTNASYQK
-320 MLRLSHFDSLQEAN
+320 MLRLSHFDSLPEAN

-359 QMETELFISNGRYF
+359 QMETDLFISNGRYF

-396 QQGQESSTDEEYD
+396 QQGQKSSTGEEYD

-447 LQGVMTAFMRFARL
+447 LQGIMTAFMRFARL

-467 QRRFLQYIHDLAQ
+467 QRRFLQYIHGLAQ

-493 FRVKVPNGSF
+493 FRVKVPNGGF
-503 HWTNFSLTSFQ
+503 HWTNFSLTSFR
-514 YNDHPCQL
+514 YNEHPCQL
-522 LCLRDFVFEE
+522 LCLHDFVFEE
-532 LTDRDRLINTVMA
+532 LPDRAKIINTVMA

-554 DPERQITD
+554 DQKRQLSD
-562 AALWRTLTQF
+562 AALWQTLTQF
-572 SSRKLFWKDSDG
+572 SSRKLFWKDRDG
-584 HFCGASPAFLRYYG
+584 RFCGASPAFLRYYG
-598 IQNINELIGKSDRD
+598 IQNINELIGKADRD
-612 LGWHLS
+612 LGWHLA

-625 EMTVL
+625 EMTIL
-630 QKGEPIHNGHGRCIA
+630 QKGDPIHNGHGRCIA

-650 AISFSKYPIYQGS
+650 AISFSKYPIYQGT

-676 EERSY
+676 EERNY

-734 AKLYGDSI
+734 AKLYGNSV
-742 RHAAMKRI
+742 RYAALQRI

-758 PATTVIAHTG
+758 PTATVIAHTG

-785 TFIEQIQAELTTITE
+785 TFIEQIQAELTAITE
-800 IEGFTCHFSVR
+800 IEGLACHFSMR
-811 YALESGSEAR
+811 YALESGSKAR
-821 SSDEFLQILSSRCFD
+821 SSDEFLQILSSRCLD
-836 YMPSFGVTGMIHD
+836 YMPSFGVTGMIRD

-901 LIAGLSAPCSSCPK
+901 LIAGLSAPCSTCPK
-915 DKLRRDRFHFG
+915 DKLRRDRFHFR
-926 QFHSTRTSKDYLIW
+926 QFHSMRTSKDYLIW

-1009 THVVLMEEESDG
+1009 THIVLMEEESDG

-1027 YEWHPDDATPLR
+1027 YEWHTDDATPLR
-1039 QRLQHITILENKAFY
+1039 ERLQHITILENKAFY
-1054 NAFHNSSVLLI
+1054 SAFHNSPILLV
-1065 DNASAFE
+1065 DNATAYQ
-1072 KRHPEI
+1072 KRHPKI
-1078 QALHQGE
+1078 QAIHQTE
-1085 WQRYAIGQLMIEHRS
+1085 WQRYAIGQLTIEHRS
-1100 LGYIAIINPAKDRF
+1100 LGYIAIINPAKDHF
-1114 TAIAKPLHTVLRVT
+1114 TAITKPLHTILRVT

-1133 NRDNIKKLHAIST
+1133 NRDNIKKLHTIST
-1146 IDQLTGVGNRRALSN
+1146 IDQLTGVGNRRALTD
-1161 FVDKCLQ
+1161 FVANRLH
-1168 PGTMYAVIFV
+1168 PGSMYAIFFI

-1190 GHARGNLL
+1190 GHARGDLL
-1198 IQTIAYVLS
+1198 IQTIAYVLAD
-1207 NIAGKDH
+1207 IAPKDH
-1214 IFRLGGDEFLM
+1214 VFRLGGDEFLA
-1225 LMPCNSDEE
+1225 LMPCRSDEE
-1234 AIDIVDRIEQNMCI
+1234 AIIIIDRIEQSMHI

-1258 LCLAPFSDLDAIIH
+1258 LCLAPFSNLDAIIH

-1290 DE
+1290 DD

>member
-1 MKLTI
+1 
-6 MIPVS
+6 MIPIS
-11 GKGYITLNN
+11 GKGYTTLND
-20 TIRDYVA
+20 TILDYIA
-27 HHFEEALRSGCI
+27 SHFKEALLSGCI
-39 TVCYEPIL
+39 TVCYEPVL
-47 RALTNKICSF
+47 RALTGKICAF

-67 RGEIL
+67 YGDIA
-72 PRDFI
+72 PHDFI
-77 PVLEETNKIH
+77 PVLEAHDKVH
-87 LLDHFIAKTAIQ
+87 LLDYFVTKVTMQ
-99 ALHARQQCGLP
+99 NLHTRRRQKLP
-110 LVPVVINLS
+110 IVPVILNLS
-119 RRDFCLTDPASV
+119 RRDFLVSDPVRV
-131 LNHLMEK
+131 LNHLTEK
-138 YQLLH
+138 YRLPR
-143 IYLQIE
+143 IYFQVE
-149 ITETAFVNDE
+149 ITETAFVEDE
-159 AIIAQ
+159 AIITKA
-164 SIQKLRA
+164 IGHLRQN
-171 SGYTVTLDNFGEG
+171 GYSVTLDNFGEG

-190 LQRCAI
+190 LQRNAI

-202 KIFFENFTK
+202 GIFFDNFTEAT
-211 SSRLLLTSILLM
+211 RQLLTSILLM
-223 AKTLSIHTAAEG
+223 AKTLGIHTAAEG
-235 VQTEEQAEFLR
+235 VRTEDQADFLR

-270 SKPYRFETRLEQQ
+270 AQPYRFETRLEQQ
-283 IFHRAGLTNLVTDT
+283 IFHWAGLTNLVTET

-312 TANANYQN
+312 TTNASYQQ
-320 MLRLSHFDSLQEAN
+320 MLRLSHFDSLPEAN

-359 QMETELFISNGRYF
+359 QMETDLFISNGRYF

-396 QQGQESSTDEEYD
+396 QQGQKSSTGEEYD

-447 LQGVMTAFMRFARL
+447 LQGIMTAFMRFARL

-467 QRRFLQYIHDLAQ
+467 QRRFLQYIHGLAQ

-493 FRVKVPNGSF
+493 FRVKVPNGGF
-503 HWTNFSLTSFQ
+503 HWTNFSLTSFR
-514 YNDHPCQL
+514 YNEHPCQL
-522 LCLRDFVFEE
+522 LCLHDFVFEE
-532 LTDRDRLINTVMA
+532 LPDRAKIINTVMA

-554 DPERQITD
+554 DQKRQLSD
-562 AALWRTLTQF
+562 AALWQTLTQF
-572 SSRKLFWKDSDG
+572 SSRKLFWKDRDG
-584 HFCGASPAFLRYYG
+584 RFCGASPAFLRYYG
-598 IQNINELIGKSDRD
+598 IQNINELIGKADRD
-612 LGWHLS
+612 LGWHLA

-625 EMTVL
+625 EMTIL
-630 QKGEPIHNGHGRCIA
+630 QKGDPIHNGHGRCIA

-650 AISFSKYPIYQGS
+650 AISFSKYPIYQGT

-676 EERSY
+676 EERNY

-734 AKLYGDSI
+734 AKLYGNSV
-742 RHAAMKRI
+742 RHAALQRI

-758 PATTVIAHTG
+758 PTATVIAHTG

-785 TFIEQIQAELTTITE
+785 TFIEQIQAELTAITE
-800 IEGFTCHFSVR
+800 IEGLACHFSMR
-811 YALESGSEAR
+811 YALESGSKAR
-821 SSDEFLQILSSRCFD
+821 SSDEFLQILSSRCLD
-836 YMPSFGVTGMIHD
+836 YMPSFGVTGMIRD

-901 LIAGLSAPCSSCPK
+901 LIAGLSAPCSTCPK
-915 DKLRRDRFHFG
+915 DKLRRDRFHFR
-926 QFHSTRTSKDYLIW
+926 QFHSMRTSKDYLIW

-1009 THVVLMEEESDG
+1009 THIVLMEEESDG

-1027 YEWHPDDATPLR
+1027 YEWHTDDATPLR
-1039 QRLQHITILENKAFY
+1039 ERLQHITILENKAFY
-1054 NAFHNSSVLLI
+1054 SAFHNSPILLV
-1065 DNASAFE
+1065 DNATAYQ
-1072 KRHPEI
+1072 KRHPKI
-1078 QALHQGE
+1078 QAIHQTE
-1085 WQRYAIGQLMIEHRS
+1085 WQRYAIGQLTIEHRS
-1100 LGYIAIINPAKDRF
+1100 LGYIAIINPAKDHF
-1114 TAIAKPLHTVLRVT
+1114 TAITKPLHTILRVT

-1133 NRDNIKKLHAIST
+1133 NRDNIKKLHTIST
-1146 IDQLTGVGNRRALSN
+1146 IDQLTGVGNRRALTD
-1161 FVDKCLQ
+1161 FVANRLH
-1168 PGTMYAVIFV
+1168 PGSMYAIFFI

-1190 GHARGNLL
+1190 GHARGDLL
-1198 IQTIAYVLS
+1198 IQTIAYVLAD
-1207 NIAGKDH
+1207 IAPKDH
-1214 IFRLGGDEFLM
+1214 VFRLGGDEFLA
-1225 LMPCNSDEE
+1225 LMPCRSDEE
-1234 AIDIVDRIEQNMCI
+1234 AIIIIDRIEQSMHI

-1258 LCLAPFSDLDAIIH
+1258 LCLAPFSNLDAIIH

-1290 DE
+1290 DD

>member
-1 MKLTI
+1 
-6 MIPVS
+6 MIPIS
-11 GKGYITLNN
+11 GKGYTTLND
-20 TIRDYVA
+20 TILDYIA
-27 HHFEEALRSGCI
+27 SHFKEALLSGCI
-39 TVCYEPIL
+39 TVCYEPVL
-47 RALTNKICSF
+47 RALTGKICAF

-67 RGEIL
+67 YGDIA
-72 PRDFI
+72 PHDFI
-77 PVLEETNKIH
+77 PVLEAHDKVH
-87 LLDHFIAKTAIQ
+87 LLDYFVTKVTMQ
-99 ALHARQQCGLP
+99 NLHTRRRQKLP
-110 LVPVVINLS
+110 IVPVILNLS
-119 RRDFCLTDPASV
+119 RRDFLVSDPVRV
-131 LNHLMEK
+131 LNHLTEK
-138 YQLLH
+138 YRLPR
-143 IYLQIE
+143 IYFQVE
-149 ITETAFVNDE
+149 ITETAFVEDE
-159 AIIAQ
+159 AIITKA
-164 SIQKLRA
+164 IGHLRQN
-171 SGYTVTLDNFGEG
+171 GYSVTLDNFGEG

-190 LQRCAI
+190 LQRNAI

-202 KIFFENFTK
+202 GIFFDNFTEAT
-211 SSRLLLTSILLM
+211 RQLLTSILLM
-223 AKTLSIHTAAEG
+223 AKTLGIHTAAEG
-235 VQTEEQAEFLR
+235 VRTEDQADFLR

-270 SKPYRFETRLEQQ
+270 AQPYRFETRLEQQ
-283 IFHRAGLTNLVTDT
+283 IFHRAGLTNLVTET

-312 TANANYQN
+312 TTNASYQK
-320 MLRLSHFDSLQEAN
+320 MLRLSHFDSLPEAN

-359 QMETELFISNGRYF
+359 QMETDLFISNGRYF

-396 QQGQESSTDEEYD
+396 QQGQKSSTGEEYD

-447 LQGVMTAFMRFARL
+447 LQGIMTAFMRFARL

-467 QRRFLQYIHDLAQ
+467 QRRFLQYIHGLAQ

-493 FRVKVPNGSF
+493 FRVKVPNGGF
-503 HWTNFSLTSFQ
+503 HWTNFSLTSFR
-514 YNDHPCQL
+514 YNEHPCQL
-522 LCLRDFVFEE
+522 LCLHDFVFEE
-532 LTDRDRLINTVMA
+532 LPDRAKIINTVMA

-554 DPERQITD
+554 DQKRQLSD
-562 AALWRTLTQF
+562 AALWQTLTQF
-572 SSRKLFWKDSDG
+572 SSRKLFWKDRDG
-584 HFCGASPAFLRYYG
+584 RFCGASPAFLRYYG
-598 IQNINELIGKSDRD
+598 IQNINELIGKADRD
-612 LGWHLS
+612 LGWHLA

-625 EMTVL
+625 EMTIL
-630 QKGEPIHNGHGRCIA
+630 QKGDPIHNGHGRCIA

-650 AISFSKYPIYQGS
+650 AISFSKYPIYQGT

-676 EERSY
+676 EERNY

-734 AKLYGDSI
+734 AKLYGNSV
-742 RHAAMKRI
+742 RHAALQRI

-758 PATTVIAHTG
+758 PTATVIAHTG

-785 TFIEQIQAELTTITE
+785 TFIEQIQAELTAITE
-800 IEGFTCHFSVR
+800 IEGLACHFSMR
-811 YALESGSEAR
+811 YALESGSKAR
-821 SSDEFLQILSSRCFD
+821 SSDEFLQILSSRCLD
-836 YMPSFGVTGMIHD
+836 YMPSFGVTGMIRD

-874 LLYANPAQLLHSQ
+874 LLYANPAQLLHNQ

-901 LIAGLSAPCSSCPK
+901 LIAGLSAPCSTCPK
-915 DKLRRDRFHFG
+915 DKLRRDRFHFR
-926 QFHSTRTSKDYLIW
+926 QFHSMRTSKDYLIW

-1009 THVVLMEEESDG
+1009 THIVLMEEESDG

-1027 YEWHPDDATPLR
+1027 YEWHTDDATPLR
-1039 QRLQHITILENKAFY
+1039 ERLQHITILENKAFY
-1054 NAFHNSSVLLI
+1054 SAFHNSPILLV
-1065 DNASAFE
+1065 DNATAYQ
-1072 KRHPEI
+1072 KRHPKI
-1078 QALHQGE
+1078 QAIHQTE
-1085 WQRYAIGQLMIEHRS
+1085 WQRYAIGQLTIEHRS
-1100 LGYIAIINPAKDRF
+1100 LGYIAIINPAKDHF
-1114 TAIAKPLHTVLRVT
+1114 TAITKPLHTILRVT

-1133 NRDNIKKLHAIST
+1133 NRDNIKKLHTIST
-1146 IDQLTGVGNRRALSN
+1146 IDQLTGVGNRRALTD
-1161 FVDKCLQ
+1161 FVANRLH
-1168 PGTMYAVIFV
+1168 PGSMYAIFFI

-1190 GHARGNLL
+1190 GHARGDLL
-1198 IQTIAYVLS
+1198 IQTIAYVLAD
-1207 NIAGKDH
+1207 IAPKDH
-1214 IFRLGGDEFLM
+1214 VFRLGGDEFLA
-1225 LMPCNSDEE
+1225 LMPCRSDEE
-1234 AIDIVDRIEQNMCI
+1234 AIIIIDRIEQSMHI

-1258 LCLAPFSDLDAIIH
+1258 LCLAPFSNLDAIIH

-1290 DE
+1290 DD

>member
-1 MKLTI
+1 
-6 MIPVS
+6 MIPIS
-11 GKGYITLNN
+11 GKGYTTLND
-20 TIRDYVA
+20 TILDYIA
-27 HHFEEALRSGCI
+27 SHFKEALLSGCI
-39 TVCYEPIL
+39 TVCYEPVL
-47 RALTNKICSF
+47 RALTGKICAF

-67 RGEIL
+67 YGDIA
-72 PRDFI
+72 PHDFI
-77 PVLEETNKIH
+77 PVLEAHDKVH
-87 LLDHFIAKTAIQ
+87 LLDYFVTKVTMQ
-99 ALHARQQCGLP
+99 NLHTRRRQKLP
-110 LVPVVINLS
+110 IVPVILNLS
-119 RRDFCLTDPASV
+119 RRDFLVSDPVRV
-131 LNHLMEK
+131 LNHLTEK
-138 YQLLH
+138 YRLPR
-143 IYLQIE
+143 IYFQVE
-149 ITETAFVNDE
+149 ITETAFVEDE
-159 AIIAQ
+159 AIITKA
-164 SIQKLRA
+164 IGHLRQN
-171 SGYTVTLDNFGEG
+171 GYSVTLDNFGEG

-190 LQRCAI
+190 LQRNAI

-202 KIFFENFTK
+202 GIFFDNFTEAT
-211 SSRLLLTSILLM
+211 RQLLTSILLM
-223 AKTLSIHTAAEG
+223 AKTLGIHTAAEG
-235 VQTEEQAEFLR
+235 VRTEDQADFLR

-270 SKPYRFETRLEQQ
+270 AQPYRFETRLEQQ
-283 IFHRAGLTNLVTDT
+283 IFHRAGLTNLVTET

-312 TANANYQN
+312 TTNASYQK
-320 MLRLSHFDSLQEAN
+320 MLRLSHFDSLPEAN

-359 QMETELFISNGRYF
+359 QMETDLFISNGRYF

-396 QQGQESSTDEEYD
+396 QQGQKSSTGEEYD

-447 LQGVMTAFMRFARL
+447 LQGIMTAFMRFARL

-467 QRRFLQYIHDLAQ
+467 QRRFLQYIHGLAQ

-493 FRVKVPNGSF
+493 FRVKVPNGGF
-503 HWTNFSLTSFQ
+503 HWTNFSLTSFR
-514 YNDHPCQL
+514 YNEHPCQL
-522 LCLRDFVFEE
+522 LCLHDFVFEE
-532 LTDRDRLINTVMA
+532 LPDRAKIINTVMA

-554 DPERQITD
+554 DQKRQLSD
-562 AALWRTLTQF
+562 AALWQTLTQF
-572 SSRKLFWKDSDG
+572 SSRKLFWKDRDG
-584 HFCGASPAFLRYYG
+584 RFCGASPAFLRYYG
-598 IQNINELIGKSDRD
+598 IQNINELIGKADRD
-612 LGWHLS
+612 LGWHLA

-625 EMTVL
+625 EMTIL
-630 QKGEPIHNGHGRCIA
+630 QKGDPIHNGHGRCIA

-650 AISFSKYPIYQGS
+650 AISFSKYPIYQGT

-676 EERSY
+676 EERNY

-734 AKLYGDSI
+734 AKLYGNSV
-742 RHAAMKRI
+742 RHAALQRI

-758 PATTVIAHTG
+758 PTATVIAHTG

-785 TFIEQIQAELTTITE
+785 TFIEQIQAELTAITE
-800 IEGFTCHFSVR
+800 IEGLACHFSMR
-811 YALESGSEAR
+811 YALESGSKAR
-821 SSDEFLQILSSRCFD
+821 SSDEFLQILSSRCLD
-836 YMPSFGVTGMIHD
+836 YMPSFGVTGMIRD

-901 LIAGLSAPCSSCPK
+901 LIAGLSAPCSTCPK
-915 DKLRRDRFHFG
+915 DKLRRDRFHFR
-926 QFHSTRTSKDYLIW
+926 QFHSKRTSKDYLIW

-1009 THVVLMEEESDG
+1009 THIVLMEEESDG

-1027 YEWHPDDATPLR
+1027 YEWHTDDATPLR
-1039 QRLQHITILENKAFY
+1039 ERLQHITILENKAFY
-1054 NAFHNSSVLLI
+1054 SAFHNSPILLV
-1065 DNASAFE
+1065 DNATAYQ
-1072 KRHPEI
+1072 KRHPKI
-1078 QALHQGE
+1078 QAIHQTE
-1085 WQRYAIGQLMIEHRS
+1085 WQRYAIGQLTIEHRS
-1100 LGYIAIINPAKDRF
+1100 LGYIAIINPAKDHF
-1114 TAIAKPLHTVLRVT
+1114 TAITKPLHTILRVT

-1133 NRDNIKKLHAIST
+1133 NRDNIKKLHTIST
-1146 IDQLTGVGNRRALSN
+1146 IDQLTGVGNRRALTD
-1161 FVDKCLQ
+1161 FVANRLH
-1168 PGTMYAVIFV
+1168 PGSMYAIFFI

-1190 GHARGNLL
+1190 GHARGDLL
-1198 IQTIAYVLS
+1198 IQTIAYVLAD
-1207 NIAGKDH
+1207 IAPKDH
-1214 IFRLGGDEFLM
+1214 VFRLGGDEFLA
-1225 LMPCNSDEE
+1225 LMPCRSDEE
-1234 AIDIVDRIEQNMCI
+1234 AIIIIDRIEQSMHI

-1258 LCLAPFSDLDAIIH
+1258 LCLAPFSNLDAIIH

-1290 DE
+1290 DD

>member
-1 MKLTI
+1 
-6 MIPVS
+6 MIPIS
-11 GKGYITLNN
+11 GKGYTTLND
-20 TIRDYVA
+20 TILDYIA
-27 HHFEEALRSGCI
+27 SHFKEALLSGCI
-39 TVCYEPIL
+39 TVCYEPVL
-47 RALTNKICSF
+47 RALTGKICAF

-67 RGEIL
+67 YGDIA
-72 PRDFI
+72 PHDFI
-77 PVLEETNKIH
+77 PVLEAHDKVH
-87 LLDHFIAKTAIQ
+87 LLDYFVTKVTMQ
-99 ALHARQQCGLP
+99 NLHTRRRQKLP
-110 LVPVVINLS
+110 IVPVILNLS
-119 RRDFCLTDPASV
+119 RRDFLVSDPVRV
-131 LNHLMEK
+131 LNHLTEK
-138 YQLLH
+138 YRLPR
-143 IYLQIE
+143 IYFQVE
-149 ITETAFVNDE
+149 ITETAFVEDE
-159 AIIAQ
+159 AIITKA
-164 SIQKLRA
+164 IGHLRQN
-171 SGYTVTLDNFGEG
+171 GYSVTLDNFGEG

-190 LQRCAI
+190 LQRNAI

-202 KIFFENFTK
+202 GIFFDNFTEAT
-211 SSRLLLTSILLM
+211 RQLLTSILLM
-223 AKTLSIHTAAEG
+223 AKTLGIHTAAEG
-235 VQTEEQAEFLR
+235 VRTEDQADFLR

-270 SKPYRFETRLEQQ
+270 AQPYRFETRLEQQ
-283 IFHRAGLTNLVTDT
+283 IFHWAGLTNLVTET

-312 TANANYQN
+312 TTNASYQK
-320 MLRLSHFDSLQEAN
+320 MLRLSHFDSLPEAN

-359 QMETELFISNGRYF
+359 QMETDLFISNGRYF

-396 QQGQESSTDEEYD
+396 QQGQKSSTGEEYD

-447 LQGVMTAFMRFARL
+447 LQGIMTAFMRFARL

-467 QRRFLQYIHDLAQ
+467 QRRFLQYIHGLAQ

-493 FRVKVPNGSF
+493 FRVKVPNGGF
-503 HWTNFSLTSFQ
+503 HWTNFSLTSFR
-514 YNDHPCQL
+514 YNEHPCQL
-522 LCLRDFVFEE
+522 LCLHDFVFEE
-532 LTDRDRLINTVMA
+532 LPDRAKIINTVMA

-554 DPERQITD
+554 DQKRQLSD
-562 AALWRTLTQF
+562 AALWQTLTQF
-572 SSRKLFWKDSDG
+572 SSRKLFWKDRDG
-584 HFCGASPAFLRYYG
+584 RFCGASPAFLRYYG
-598 IQNINELIGKSDRD
+598 IQNINELIGKADRD
-612 LGWHLS
+612 LGWHLA

-625 EMTVL
+625 EMTIL
-630 QKGEPIHNGHGRCIA
+630 QKGDPIHNGHGHCIA

-650 AISFSKYPIYQGS
+650 AISFSKYPIYQGT

-676 EERSY
+676 EERNY

-734 AKLYGDSI
+734 AKLYGNSV
-742 RHAAMKRI
+742 RHAALQRI

-758 PATTVIAHTG
+758 PTATVIAHTG

-785 TFIEQIQAELTTITE
+785 TFIEQIQAELTAITE
-800 IEGFTCHFSVR
+800 IEGLACHFSMR
-811 YALESGSEAR
+811 YALESGSKAR
-821 SSDEFLQILSSRCFD
+821 SSDEFLQILSSRCLD
-836 YMPSFGVTGMIHD
+836 YMPSFGVTGMIRD

-901 LIAGLSAPCSSCPK
+901 LIAGLSAPCSTCPK
-915 DKLRRDRFHFG
+915 DKLRRDRFHFR
-926 QFHSTRTSKDYLIW
+926 QFHSMRTSKDYLIW

-1009 THVVLMEEESDG
+1009 THIVLMEEESDG

-1027 YEWHPDDATPLR
+1027 YEWHTDDATPLR
-1039 QRLQHITILENKAFY
+1039 ERLQHITILENKAFY
-1054 NAFHNSSVLLI
+1054 SAFHNSPILLV
-1065 DNASAFE
+1065 DNATAYQ
-1072 KRHPEI
+1072 KRHPKI
-1078 QALHQGE
+1078 QAIHQTE
-1085 WQRYAIGQLMIEHRS
+1085 WQRYAIGQLTIEHRS
-1100 LGYIAIINPAKDRF
+1100 LGYIAIINPAKDHF
-1114 TAIAKPLHTVLRVT
+1114 TAITKPLHTILRVT

-1133 NRDNIKKLHAIST
+1133 NRDNIKKLHTIST
-1146 IDQLTGVGNRRALSN
+1146 IDQLTGVGNRRALTD
-1161 FVDKCLQ
+1161 FVANRLH
-1168 PGTMYAVIFV
+1168 PGSMYAIFFI

-1190 GHARGNLL
+1190 GHARGDLL
-1198 IQTIAYVLS
+1198 IQTIAYVLAD
-1207 NIAGKDH
+1207 IAPKDH
-1214 IFRLGGDEFLM
+1214 VFRLGGDEFLA
-1225 LMPCNSDEE
+1225 LMPCRSDEE
-1234 AIDIVDRIEQNMCI
+1234 AIIIIDRIEQSMHI

-1258 LCLAPFSDLDAIIH
+1258 LCLAPFSNLDAIIH

-1290 DE
+1290 DD

>member
-1 MKLTI
+1 M
-6 MIPVS
+6 P
-11 GKGYITLNN
+11 
-20 TIRDYVA
+20 
-27 HHFEEALRSGCI
+27 
-39 TVCYEPIL
+39 
-47 RALTNKICSF
+47 
-57 EALARWHDPE
+57 
-67 RGEIL
+67 
-72 PRDFI
+72 
-77 PVLEETNKIH
+77 
-87 LLDHFIAKTAIQ
+87 
-99 ALHARQQCGLP
+99 HA
-110 LVPVVINLS
+110 
-119 RRDFCLTDPASV
+119 
-131 LNHLMEK
+131 
-138 YQLLH
+138 
-143 IYLQIE
+143 YLQIE
-149 ITETAFVNDE
+149 ITETAFVEDE

-164 SIQKLRA
+164 VISRLRQE
-171 SGYTVTLDNFGEG
+171 GYSVTLDNFGEG

-190 LQRCAI
+190 LQRSAI

-202 KIFFENFTK
+202 GIFFDNFTEAT
-211 SSRLLLTSILLM
+211 RQLLTSILLM
-223 AKTLSIHTAAEG
+223 AKTLGIHTAAEG
-235 VQTEEQAEFLR
+235 VRTEEQADFLR

-283 IFHRAGLTNLVTDT
+283 IFHRAGLTNLVTET

-433 IITASISSKRAGSH
+433 IITASVSSKRAGSH
-447 LQGVMTAFMRFARL
+447 LQGIMTAFMRFARL

-467 QRRFLQYIHDLAQ
+467 QRRFLQYIHGLAQ

-493 FRVKVPNGSF
+493 FHVKVPNGSF

-572 SSRKLFWKDSDG
+572 SSRKLFWKDRDG

-650 AISFSKYPIYQGS
+650 AISFSKYPIYQGT

-821 SSDEFLQILSSRCFD
+821 SSDEFLQILSSRCLD

-901 LIAGLSAPCSSCPK
+901 LIAGLSAPCSTCPK
-915 DKLRRDRFHFG
+915 DKLRRDRFHFR
-926 QFHSTRTSKDYLIW
+926 QFHSMRTSKDYLIW

-1054 NAFHNSSVLLI
+1054 NAFHSSPVLLV
-1065 DNASAFE
+1065 DNAAAYQ

-1078 QALHQGE
+1078 QAIHQTE
-1085 WQRYAIGQLMIEHRS
+1085 WQRYAIGQLTIEHRS

-1146 IDQLTGVGNRRALSN
+1146 IDQLTGVGNRRALTDFIAN
-1161 FVDKCLQ
+1161 RLH
-1168 PGTMYAVIFV
+1168 PGSMYAIFFI

-1190 GHARGNLL
+1190 GHARGDLL
-1198 IQTIAYVLS
+1198 IQTIAYVLAD
-1207 NIAGKDH
+1207 IAQKDH
-1214 IFRLGGDEFLM
+1214 VFRLGGDEFLA
-1225 LMPCNSDEE
+1225 LMPCRSDEE
-1234 AIDIVDRIEQNMCI
+1234 AIIIIGRIEQSMRI
-1248 HHCSAAIGYV
+1248 HHCGAAIGYV

>member
-1 MKLTI
+1 
-6 MIPVS
+6 MIPIS
-11 GKGYITLNN
+11 GKGYTTLND
-20 TIRDYVA
+20 TILDYIA
-27 HHFEEALRSGCI
+27 SHFKEALLSGCI
-39 TVCYEPIL
+39 TVCYEPVL
-47 RALTNKICSF
+47 RALTGKICAF

-67 RGEIL
+67 YGDIA
-72 PRDFI
+72 PHDFI
-77 PVLEETNKIH
+77 PVLEAHDKIH
-87 LLDHFIAKTAIQ
+87 LLDYFVTKVTMQ
-99 ALHARQQCGLP
+99 NLHTRRRQKLP
-110 LVPVVINLS
+110 IVPVILNLS
-119 RRDFCLTDPASV
+119 RRDFLVSDPVRV
-131 LNHLMEK
+131 LNHLTEK
-138 YQLLH
+138 YRLPR
-143 IYLQIE
+143 IYFQVE
-149 ITETAFVNDE
+149 ITETAFVEDE
-159 AIIAQ
+159 AIITKA
-164 SIQKLRA
+164 IGHLRQN
-171 SGYTVTLDNFGEG
+171 GYSVTLDNFGEG

-190 LQRCAI
+190 LQRNAI

-202 KIFFENFTK
+202 GIFFDNFTEAT
-211 SSRLLLTSILLM
+211 RQLLTSILLM
-223 AKTLSIHTAAEG
+223 AKTLGIHTAAEG
-235 VQTEEQAEFLR
+235 VRTEDQADFLR

-265 EEGAL
+265 EESAL
-270 SKPYRFETRLEQQ
+270 AQPYRFETRLEQQ
-283 IFHRAGLTNLVTDT
+283 IFHRAGLTNLVTET

-312 TANANYQN
+312 TTNASYQK
-320 MLRLSHFDSLQEAN
+320 MLRLSHFDSLPEAN

-359 QMETELFISNGRYF
+359 QMETDLFISNGRYF

-396 QQGQESSTDEEYD
+396 QQGQKSSTGEEYD

-447 LQGVMTAFMRFARL
+447 LQGIMTAFMRFARL

-467 QRRFLQYIHDLAQ
+467 QRRFLQYIHGLAQ

-493 FRVKVPNGSF
+493 FRVKVPNGGF
-503 HWTNFSLTSFQ
+503 HWTNFSLTSFR
-514 YNDHPCQL
+514 YNEHPCQL
-522 LCLRDFVFEE
+522 LCLHDFVFEE
-532 LTDRDRLINTVMA
+532 LPDRAKIINTVMA

-554 DPERQITD
+554 DQKRQLSD
-562 AALWRTLTQF
+562 AALWQTLTQF
-572 SSRKLFWKDSDG
+572 SSRKLFWKDRDG
-584 HFCGASPAFLRYYG
+584 RFCGASPAFLRYYG
-598 IQNINELIGKSDRD
+598 IQNINELIGKADRD
-612 LGWHLS
+612 LGWHLA

-625 EMTVL
+625 EMTIL
-630 QKGEPIHNGHGRCIA
+630 QKGAPIHNGHGRCIA

-650 AISFSKYPIYQGS
+650 AISFSKYPIYQGT

-676 EERSY
+676 EERNY

-734 AKLYGDSI
+734 AKLYGNSV
-742 RHAAMKRI
+742 RHAALQRI

-758 PATTVIAHTG
+758 PTATVIAHTG

-785 TFIEQIQAELTTITE
+785 TFIEQIQAELTAITE
-800 IEGFTCHFSVR
+800 IEGLACHFSMR
-811 YALESGSEAR
+811 YALESGSKAR
-821 SSDEFLQILSSRCFD
+821 SSDEFLQILSSRCLD
-836 YMPSFGVTGMIHD
+836 YMPSFGVTGMIRD

-901 LIAGLSAPCSSCPK
+901 LIAGLSAPCSTCPK
-915 DKLRRDRFHFG
+915 DKLRRDRFHFR
-926 QFHSTRTSKDYLIW
+926 QFHSMRTSKDYLIW

-1009 THVVLMEEESDG
+1009 THIVLMEEESDG

-1027 YEWHPDDATPLR
+1027 YEWHTDDATPLR
-1039 QRLQHITILENKAFY
+1039 ERLQHITILENKAFY
-1054 NAFHNSSVLLI
+1054 SAFHNSPILLV
-1065 DNASAFE
+1065 DNATAYQ
-1072 KRHPEI
+1072 KRHPKI
-1078 QALHQGE
+1078 QAIHQTE
-1085 WQRYAIGQLMIEHRS
+1085 WQRYAIGQLTIEHRS
-1100 LGYIAIINPAKDRF
+1100 LGYIAIINPAKDHF
-1114 TAIAKPLHTVLRVT
+1114 TAITKPLHTILRVT

-1133 NRDNIKKLHAIST
+1133 NRDNIKKLHTIST
-1146 IDQLTGVGNRRALSN
+1146 IDQLTGVGNRRALTD
-1161 FVDKCLQ
+1161 FVANRLH
-1168 PGTMYAVIFV
+1168 PGSMYAIFFI

-1190 GHARGNLL
+1190 GHARGDLL
-1198 IQTIAYVLS
+1198 IQTIAYVLAD
-1207 NIAGKDH
+1207 IAPKDH
-1214 IFRLGGDEFLM
+1214 VFRLGGDEFLA
-1225 LMPCNSDEE
+1225 LMPCRSDEE
-1234 AIDIVDRIEQNMCI
+1234 AIIIIDRIEQSMHI

-1258 LCLAPFSDLDAIIH
+1258 LCLAPFSNLDAIIH

-1290 DE
+1290 DD

>member
-1 MKLTI
+1 
-6 MIPVS
+6 MISIS
-11 GKGYITLNN
+11 GKGYTTLND
-20 TIRDYVA
+20 TILDYIA
-27 HHFEEALRSGCI
+27 SHFKEALLSGCI
-39 TVCYEPIL
+39 TVCYEPVL
-47 RALTNKICSF
+47 RALTGKICAF

-67 RGEIL
+67 YGDIA
-72 PRDFI
+72 PHDFI
-77 PVLEETNKIH
+77 PVLEAHDKVH
-87 LLDHFIAKTAIQ
+87 LLDYFVTKVTMQ
-99 ALHARQQCGLP
+99 NLHTRRRQKLP
-110 LVPVVINLS
+110 IVPVILNLS
-119 RRDFCLTDPASV
+119 RRDFLVSDPVRV
-131 LNHLMEK
+131 LNHLTEK
-138 YQLLH
+138 YRLPR
-143 IYLQIE
+143 IYFQVE
-149 ITETAFVNDE
+149 ITETAFVEDE
-159 AIIAQ
+159 AIITKA
-164 SIQKLRA
+164 IGHLRQN
-171 SGYTVTLDNFGEG
+171 GYSVTLDNFGEG

-190 LQRCAI
+190 LQRNAI

-202 KIFFENFTK
+202 GIFFDNFTEAT
-211 SSRLLLTSILLM
+211 RQLLTSILLM
-223 AKTLSIHTAAEG
+223 AKTLGIHTAAEG
-235 VQTEEQAEFLR
+235 VRTEDQADFLR

-270 SKPYRFETRLEQQ
+270 AQPYRFETRLEQQ
-283 IFHRAGLTNLVTDT
+283 IFHRAGLTNLVTET

-312 TANANYQN
+312 TTNASYQK
-320 MLRLSHFDSLQEAN
+320 MLRLSHFDSLPEAN

-359 QMETELFISNGRYF
+359 QMETDLFISNGRYF

-396 QQGQESSTDEEYD
+396 QQGQKSSTGEEYD

-447 LQGVMTAFMRFARL
+447 LQGIMTAFMRFARL

-467 QRRFLQYIHDLAQ
+467 QRRFLQYIHGLAQ

-493 FRVKVPNGSF
+493 FRVKVPNGGF
-503 HWTNFSLTSFQ
+503 HWTNFSLTSFR
-514 YNDHPCQL
+514 YNEHPCQL
-522 LCLRDFVFEE
+522 LCLHDFVFEE
-532 LTDRDRLINTVMA
+532 LPDRAKIINTVMT

-554 DPERQITD
+554 DQKRQLSD
-562 AALWRTLTQF
+562 AALWQTLTQF
-572 SSRKLFWKDSDG
+572 SSRKLFWKDRDG
-584 HFCGASPAFLRYYG
+584 RFCGASPAFLRYYG
-598 IQNINELIGKSDRD
+598 IQNINELIGKADRD
-612 LGWHLS
+612 LGWHLA

-625 EMTVL
+625 EMTIL
-630 QKGEPIHNGHGRCIA
+630 QKGDPIHNGHGRCIA

-650 AISFSKYPIYQGS
+650 AISFSKYPIYQGT

-676 EERSY
+676 EERNY

-734 AKLYGDSI
+734 AKLYGNSV
-742 RHAAMKRI
+742 RHAALQRI

-758 PATTVIAHTG
+758 PTATVIAHTG

-785 TFIEQIQAELTTITE
+785 TFIEQIQAELTAITE
-800 IEGFTCHFSVR
+800 IEGLACHFSMR
-811 YALESGSEAR
+811 YALESGSKAR
-821 SSDEFLQILSSRCFD
+821 SSDEFLQILSSRCLD
-836 YMPSFGVTGMIHD
+836 YMPSFGVTGMIRD

-901 LIAGLSAPCSSCPK
+901 LIAGLSAPCSTCPK
-915 DKLRRDRFHFG
+915 DKLRRDRFHFR
-926 QFHSTRTSKDYLIW
+926 QLHSMRTSKDYLIW

-1009 THVVLMEEESDG
+1009 THIVLMEEESDG

-1027 YEWHPDDATPLR
+1027 YEWHTDDATPLR
-1039 QRLQHITILENKAFY
+1039 ERLQHITILENKAFY
-1054 NAFHNSSVLLI
+1054 SAFHNSPILLV
-1065 DNASAFE
+1065 DNATAYQ
-1072 KRHPEI
+1072 KRHPKI
-1078 QALHQGE
+1078 QAIHQTE
-1085 WQRYAIGQLMIEHRS
+1085 WQRYAIGQLTIEHRS
-1100 LGYIAIINPAKDRF
+1100 LGYIAIINPAKDHF
-1114 TAIAKPLHTVLRVT
+1114 TAITKPLHTILRVT

-1133 NRDNIKKLHAIST
+1133 NRDNIKKLHTIST
-1146 IDQLTGVGNRRALSN
+1146 IDQLTGVGNRRALTD
-1161 FVDKCLQ
+1161 FVANRLH
-1168 PGTMYAVIFV
+1168 PGSMYAIFFI

-1190 GHARGNLL
+1190 GHARGDLL
-1198 IQTIAYVLS
+1198 IQTIAYVLAD
-1207 NIAGKDH
+1207 IAPKDH
-1214 IFRLGGDEFLM
+1214 VFRLGGDEFLA
-1225 LMPCNSDEE
+1225 LMPCRSDEE
-1234 AIDIVDRIEQNMCI
+1234 AIIIIDRIEQSMHI

-1258 LCLAPFSDLDAIIH
+1258 LCLAPFSNLDAIIH

-1290 DE
+1290 DD

>member
-1 MKLTI
+1 
-6 MIPVS
+6 MIPIS
-11 GKGYITLNN
+11 GKGYTTLND
-20 TIRDYVA
+20 TILDYIA
-27 HHFEEALRSGCI
+27 SHFKEALRSGCI
-39 TVCYEPIL
+39 TVCYEPVL
-47 RALTNKICSF
+47 RALTGKICAF

-67 RGEIL
+67 YGDIA
-72 PRDFI
+72 PHDFI
-77 PVLEETNKIH
+77 PVLEAHDKVH
-87 LLDHFIAKTAIQ
+87 LLDYFVTKVTMQ
-99 ALHARQQCGLP
+99 NLHTRRRQKLP
-110 LVPVVINLS
+110 IVPVILNLS
-119 RRDFCLTDPASV
+119 RRDFLVSDPVRV
-131 LNHLMEK
+131 LNHLTEK
-138 YQLLH
+138 YRLPR
-143 IYLQIE
+143 IYFQVE
-149 ITETAFVNDE
+149 ITETAFVEDE
-159 AIIAQ
+159 AIITKA
-164 SIQKLRA
+164 IGHLRQN
-171 SGYTVTLDNFGEG
+171 GYSVTLDNFGEG

-190 LQRCAI
+190 LQRNAI

-202 KIFFENFTK
+202 GIFFDNFTEAT
-211 SSRLLLTSILLM
+211 RQLLTSILLM
-223 AKTLSIHTAAEG
+223 AKTLGIHTAAEG
-235 VQTEEQAEFLR
+235 VRTEDQADFLR
-246 RIGCEKMQG
+246 RIGCEKIQG

-270 SKPYRFETRLEQQ
+270 AQPYRFETRLEQQ
-283 IFHRAGLTNLVTDT
+283 IFHRAGLTNLVTET

-312 TANANYQN
+312 TTNASYQK

-334 KLLLELPQVIH
+334 KLLLQLPQIIH

-447 LQGVMTAFMRFARL
+447 LQGIMTAFMRFARL

-467 QRRFLQYIHDLAQ
+467 QRRFLQYIHGLAQ

-532 LTDRDRLINTVMA
+532 LPDRDRLINTVMA
-545 SYGFTTLPE
+545 SYGFTTLQ
-554 DPERQITD
+554 RQITD

-572 SSRKLFWKDSDG
+572 SSRKLFWKDRDG

-618 DTYMDQG
+618 DTYMDQC

-650 AISFSKYPIYQGS
+650 AISFSKYPIYQGTK
-663 EIVGLLGEFRDVE
+663 IVGLLGEFRDVE

-686 KLYLI
+686 KLCLI

-821 SSDEFLQILSSRCFD
+821 SSDEFLQILSSRCLD

-901 LIAGLSAPCSSCPK
+901 LIAGLSAPCSTCPK
-915 DKLRRDRFHFG
+915 DKLRRDRFHFR
-926 QFHSTRTSKDYLIW
+926 QFHSMRTSKDYLIW

-1039 QRLQHITILENKAFY
+1039 QRLQHITILENKSFY
-1054 NAFHNSSVLLI
+1054 NAFHSSPVLLV
-1065 DNASAFE
+1065 DNASTYA

-1146 IDQLTGVGNRRALSN
+1146 IDQLTGVGNRRALTDFIAN
-1161 FVDKCLQ
+1161 RLH
-1168 PGTMYAVIFV
+1168 PGSMYAIFFI

-1190 GHARGNLL
+1190 GHARGDLL
-1198 IQTIAYVLS
+1198 IQTIAYVLA
-1207 NIAGKDH
+1207 NIAQKDH
-1214 IFRLGGDEFLM
+1214 VFRLGGDEFLA
-1225 LMPCNSDEE
+1225 LMPCRSDEE
-1234 AIDIVDRIEQNMCI
+1234 AIIIIDRIEQSMHI

-1258 LCLAPFSDLDAIIH
+1258 LCLAPFSNLDAIIH

-1290 DE
+1290 DD

>member
-1 MKLTI
+1 
-6 MIPVS
+6 MIPIS
-11 GKGYITLNN
+11 GKGYTILDN
-20 TIRDYVA
+20 TILDYIA
-27 HHFEEALRSGCI
+27 SHFKEALRSGCI
-39 TVCYEPIL
+39 TVCYEPVL
-47 RALTNKICSF
+47 RALTGKICAV
-57 EALARWHDPE
+57 EALARWHDAQHGDIP
-67 RGEIL
+67 
-72 PRDFI
+72 PQDFVR
-77 PVLEETNKIH
+77 VLEAHDKVH
-87 LLDHFIAKTAIQ
+87 LLDYFVTKVTMQ
-99 ALHARQQCGLP
+99 NLHTRRRQKLP
-110 LVPVVINLS
+110 IVPVILNLS
-119 RRDFCLTDPASV
+119 RRDFLVSDPVRV
-131 LNHLMEK
+131 LNHLTEK
-138 YQLLH
+138 YQVPH
-143 IYLQIE
+143 AYLQIE
-149 ITETAFVNDE
+149 ITETAFVEDE

-164 SIQKLRA
+164 AISRLRQE
-171 SGYTVTLDNFGEG
+171 SYSVTLDNFGEG

-190 LQRCAI
+190 LQRSAI

-202 KIFFENFTK
+202 GIFFDNFTEAT
-211 SSRLLLTSILLM
+211 RQLLTSILLM
-223 AKTLSIHTAAEG
+223 AKTLGIHTAAEG
-235 VQTEEQAEFLR
+235 VQTEEQADFLR

-270 SKPYRFETRLEQQ
+270 SKPYRFETWLEQQ
-283 IFHRAGLTNLVTDT
+283 IFHRAGLTNLVTET

-334 KLLLELPQVIH
+334 KLLLELPQIIH

-447 LQGVMTAFMRFARL
+447 LQGIMTAFMRFARL

-467 QRRFLQYIHDLAQ
+467 QRRFLQYIHGLAQ

-572 SSRKLFWKDSDG
+572 SSRKLFWKDRDG

-650 AISFSKYPIYQGS
+650 AISFSKYPIYQGT

-691 DEETDLYNYRGM
+691 DEETDFYNYRGM

-708 EFADNLRQNKVGY
+708 EFADNLRLSRVNY
-721 VGAMFVVPEFASF
+721 TGAMLVIPEFASI
-734 AKLYGDSI
+734 AKLYGPSV
-742 RHAAMKRI
+742 RRAVLRRI
-750 CAIIKKTM
+750 CAVIRKNM
-758 PATTVIAHTG
+758 PASVVGAHTG
-768 SGVFV
+768 RATFV
-773 LFLKGQT
+773 LFLKNQS

-785 TFIEQIQAELTTITE
+785 RFIEQIRTDLTTITE
-800 IEGFTCHFSVR
+800 VDGFACHFSMR
-811 YALESGSEAR
+811 YALESGTEAR
-821 SSDEFLQILSSRCFD
+821 TSDEFLKILSSRCFD
-836 YMPSFGVTGMIHD
+836 YLPSYGVTGMIGD
-849 QIPFDLE
+849 QVPFDIE
-856 KFDHTNRLIY
+856 KFDHINRLIY
-866 IADPETYD
+866 IADAETYD
-874 LLYANPAQLLHSQ
+874 LLYVNPCLLHYRHL
-887 QPPDCQYAGQKCYR
+887 PVDYQYAGQKCYQ
-901 LIAGLSAPCSSCPK
+901 LFSGTSSPCTSCPR
-915 DKLRRDRFHFG
+915 DNLRRDCFHFRT
-926 QFHSTRTSKDYLIW
+926 FHSLRNSRDYHIW
-940 NTLIS
+940 STLVS
-945 WENRSCIFSD
+945 WNNHSCIFTD
-955 SLDVEHMLAIY
+955 ALDVERMMDVHDADK
-966 ANGRLTTRD
+966 LTEQFNV
-975 DISINDITSL
+975 SVNDITSI

-990 DPNVGILRMMEKLG
+990 DPNVGIQRMMEKLG
-1004 RTLKA
+1004 RTLSA
-1009 THVVLMEEESDG
+1009 THIILMEEESDG

-1027 YEWHPDDATPLR
+1027 YEWHAEDCAPLR
-1039 QRLQHITILENKAFY
+1039 QCLQHTTILKNKPFY
-1054 NAFHNSSVLLI
+1054 DAFHRSSVLLI
-1065 DNASAFE
+1065 DNAAAYQE
-1072 KRHPEI
+1072 RHPELATI
-1078 QALHQGE
+1078 HQGE
-1085 WQRYAIGQLMIEHRS
+1085 LERYAIGQLMIEHRS
-1100 LGYIAIINPAKDRF
+1100 LGYIAIIDPAKEGF
-1114 TAIAKPLHTVLRVT
+1114 AAIAKPLHTILRVS

-1133 NRDNIKKLHAIST
+1133 NRNNIQKLHEIST
-1146 IDQLTGVGNRRALSN
+1146 IDQLTGIGNRRALSN

-1190 GHARGNLL
+1190 GHARGDLL

-1207 NIAGKDH
+1207 NVAGKNH
-1214 IFRLGGDEFLM
+1214 VFRLGGDEFLV
-1225 LMPCNSDEE
+1225 LMPCSNDEE
-1234 AIDIVDRIEQNMCI
+1234 AITIIDHIEQSMET
-1248 HHCSAAIGYV
+1248 HRCSAAIGYV
-1258 LCLAPFSDLDAIIH
+1258 LCLAPFHDLDGLIH
-1272 EADEKMYRD
+1272 QADEKMYSD
-1281 KKKKHMCRE
+1281 KKRKHMRR
-1290 DE
+1290 DD

>member
-1 MKLTI
+1 M
-6 MIPVS
+6 P
-11 GKGYITLNN
+11 
-20 TIRDYVA
+20 
-27 HHFEEALRSGCI
+27 
-39 TVCYEPIL
+39 
-47 RALTNKICSF
+47 
-57 EALARWHDPE
+57 
-67 RGEIL
+67 
-72 PRDFI
+72 
-77 PVLEETNKIH
+77 
-87 LLDHFIAKTAIQ
+87 
-99 ALHARQQCGLP
+99 HA
-110 LVPVVINLS
+110 
-119 RRDFCLTDPASV
+119 
-131 LNHLMEK
+131 
-138 YQLLH
+138 
-143 IYLQIE
+143 YLQIE
-149 ITETAFVNDE
+149 ITETAFVEDE

-164 SIQKLRA
+164 AISRLRQE
-171 SGYTVTLDNFGEG
+171 SYSVTLDNFGEG

-190 LQRCAI
+190 LQRSAI

-202 KIFFENFTK
+202 GIFFDNFTEAT
-211 SSRLLLTSILLM
+211 RQLLTSILLM
-223 AKTLSIHTAAEG
+223 AKTLGIHTAAEG
-235 VQTEEQAEFLR
+235 VRTEEQADFLR

-283 IFHRAGLTNLVTDT
+283 IFHRAGLTNLVTET

-334 KLLLELPQVIH
+334 KILLELPQVIH

-433 IITASISSKRAGSH
+433 IITASVSSKRAGSH
-447 LQGVMTAFMRFARL
+447 LQGIMTAFMRFARL

-467 QRRFLQYIHDLAQ
+467 QRRFLQYIHGLAQ

-493 FRVKVPNGSF
+493 FHVKVPNGSF

-572 SSRKLFWKDSDG
+572 SSRKLFWKDRDG

-650 AISFSKYPIYQGS
+650 AISFSKYPIYQGT

-821 SSDEFLQILSSRCFD
+821 SSDEFLQILSSRCLD

-901 LIAGLSAPCSSCPK
+901 LIAGLSAPCSTCPK
-915 DKLRRDRFHFG
+915 DKLRRDRFHFR
-926 QFHSTRTSKDYLIW
+926 QFHSMRTSKDYLIW

-1054 NAFHNSSVLLI
+1054 NAFHSSPVLLV
-1065 DNASAFE
+1065 DNAAAYQ

-1078 QALHQGE
+1078 QAIHQTE
-1085 WQRYAIGQLMIEHRS
+1085 WQRYAIGQLTIEHRS

-1146 IDQLTGVGNRRALSN
+1146 IDQLTGVGNRRALTDFIAN
-1161 FVDKCLQ
+1161 RLH
-1168 PGTMYAVIFV
+1168 PGSMYAIFFI

-1190 GHARGNLL
+1190 GHARGDLL

-1214 IFRLGGDEFLM
+1214 IFRLGGDEFLA
-1225 LMPCNSDEE
+1225 LMPCRSDEE
-1234 AIDIVDRIEQNMCI
+1234 AIIIIGRIEQSMRI

-1290 DE
+1290 DD

>member
-1 MKLTI
+1 
-6 MIPVS
+6 MISIS
-11 GKGYITLNN
+11 GKGYTTLND
-20 TIRDYVA
+20 TILDYIA
-27 HHFEEALRSGCI
+27 SHFKEALLSGCI
-39 TVCYEPIL
+39 TVCYEPVL
-47 RALTNKICSF
+47 RALTGKICAF

-67 RGEIL
+67 YGDIA
-72 PRDFI
+72 PHDFI
-77 PVLEETNKIH
+77 PVLEAHDKVH
-87 LLDHFIAKTAIQ
+87 LLDYFVTKVTMQ
-99 ALHARQQCGLP
+99 NLHTRRRQKLP
-110 LVPVVINLS
+110 IVPVILNLS
-119 RRDFCLTDPASV
+119 RRDFLVSDPVRV
-131 LNHLMEK
+131 LNHLTEK
-138 YQLLH
+138 YRLPR
-143 IYLQIE
+143 IYFQVE
-149 ITETAFVNDE
+149 ITETAFVEDE
-159 AIIAQ
+159 AIITKA
-164 SIQKLRA
+164 IGHLRQN
-171 SGYTVTLDNFGEG
+171 GYSVTLDNFGEG

-190 LQRCAI
+190 LQRNAI

-202 KIFFENFTK
+202 GIFFDNFTEAT
-211 SSRLLLTSILLM
+211 RQLLTSILLM
-223 AKTLSIHTAAEG
+223 AKTLGIHTAAEG
-235 VQTEEQAEFLR
+235 VRTEDQADFLR

-270 SKPYRFETRLEQQ
+270 AQPYRFETRLEQQ
-283 IFHRAGLTNLVTDT
+283 IFHRAGLTNLVTET

-312 TANANYQN
+312 TTNASYQK
-320 MLRLSHFDSLQEAN
+320 MLRLSHFDSLPEAN

-359 QMETELFISNGRYF
+359 QMETDLFISNGRYF

-396 QQGQESSTDEEYD
+396 QQGQKSSTGEEYD

-447 LQGVMTAFMRFARL
+447 LQGIMTAFMRFARL

-467 QRRFLQYIHDLAQ
+467 QRRFLQYIHGLAQ

-493 FRVKVPNGSF
+493 FRVKVPNGGF
-503 HWTNFSLTSFQ
+503 HWTNFSLTSFR
-514 YNDHPCQL
+514 YNEHPCQL
-522 LCLRDFVFEE
+522 LCLHDFVFEE
-532 LTDRDRLINTVMA
+532 LPDRAKIINTVMA

-554 DPERQITD
+554 DQKRQLSD
-562 AALWRTLTQF
+562 AALWQTLTQF
-572 SSRKLFWKDSDG
+572 SSRKLFWKDRDG
-584 HFCGASPAFLRYYG
+584 RFCGASPAFLRYYG
-598 IQNINELIGKSDRD
+598 IQNINELIGKADRD
-612 LGWHLS
+612 LGWHLA

-625 EMTVL
+625 EMTIL
-630 QKGEPIHNGHGRCIA
+630 QKGDPIHNGHGRCIA

-650 AISFSKYPIYQGS
+650 AISFSKYPIYQGT

-676 EERSY
+676 EERNY

-721 VGAMFVVPEFASF
+721 VGTMFVVPEFASF
-734 AKLYGDSI
+734 AKLYGNSV
-742 RHAAMKRI
+742 RHAALQRI

-758 PATTVIAHTG
+758 PTATVIAHTG

-785 TFIEQIQAELTTITE
+785 TFIEQIQAELTAITE
-800 IEGFTCHFSVR
+800 IEGLACHFSMR
-811 YALESGSEAR
+811 YALESGSKAR
-821 SSDEFLQILSSRCFD
+821 SSDEFLQILSSRCLD
-836 YMPSFGVTGMIHD
+836 YMPSFGVTGMIRD

-901 LIAGLSAPCSSCPK
+901 LIAGLSAPCSTCPK
-915 DKLRRDRFHFG
+915 DKLRRDRFHFR
-926 QFHSTRTSKDYLIW
+926 QLHSMRTSKDYLIW

-1009 THVVLMEEESDG
+1009 THIVLMEEESDG

-1027 YEWHPDDATPLR
+1027 YEWHTDDATPLR
-1039 QRLQHITILENKAFY
+1039 ERLQHITILENKAFY
-1054 NAFHNSSVLLI
+1054 SAFHNSPILLV
-1065 DNASAFE
+1065 DNATAYQ
-1072 KRHPEI
+1072 KRHPKI
-1078 QALHQGE
+1078 QAIHQTE
-1085 WQRYAIGQLMIEHRS
+1085 WQRYAIGQLTIEHRS
-1100 LGYIAIINPAKDRF
+1100 LGYIAIINPAKDHF
-1114 TAIAKPLHTVLRVT
+1114 TAITKPLHTILRVT

-1133 NRDNIKKLHAIST
+1133 NRDNIKKLHTIST
-1146 IDQLTGVGNRRALSN
+1146 IDQLTGVGNRRALTD
-1161 FVDKCLQ
+1161 FVANRLH
-1168 PGTMYAVIFV
+1168 PGSMYAIFFI

-1190 GHARGNLL
+1190 GHARGDLL
-1198 IQTIAYVLS
+1198 IQTIAYVLAD
-1207 NIAGKDH
+1207 IAPKDH
-1214 IFRLGGDEFLM
+1214 VFRLGGDEFLA
-1225 LMPCNSDEE
+1225 LMPCRSDEE
-1234 AIDIVDRIEQNMCI
+1234 AIIIIDRIEQSMHI

-1258 LCLAPFSDLDAIIH
+1258 LCLAPFSNLDAIIH

-1290 DE
+1290 DD

>member
-1 MKLTI
+1 
-6 MIPVS
+6 MIPIS
-11 GKGYITLNN
+11 GKGYTTLND
-20 TIRDYVA
+20 TILDYIA
-27 HHFEEALRSGCI
+27 SHFKEALRSGCI
-39 TVCYEPIL
+39 TVCYEPVL
-47 RALTNKICSF
+47 RALTGKICAF

-67 RGEIL
+67 YGDIA
-72 PRDFI
+72 PHDFI
-77 PVLEETNKIH
+77 PVLEAHDKVH
-87 LLDHFIAKTAIQ
+87 LLDYFVTKVTMQ
-99 ALHARQQCGLP
+99 NLHTRRRQKLP
-110 LVPVVINLS
+110 IVPVILNLS
-119 RRDFCLTDPASV
+119 RRDFLVSDPVRV
-131 LNHLMEK
+131 LNHLTEK
-138 YQLLH
+138 YRLPR
-143 IYLQIE
+143 IYFQVE
-149 ITETAFVNDE
+149 ITETAFVEDE
-159 AIIAQ
+159 AIITKA
-164 SIQKLRA
+164 IGHLRQN
-171 SGYTVTLDNFGEG
+171 GYSVTLDNFGEG

-190 LQRCAI
+190 LQRNAI

-202 KIFFENFTK
+202 GIFFDNFTEAT
-211 SSRLLLTSILLM
+211 RQLLTSILLM
-223 AKTLSIHTAAEG
+223 AKTLGIHTAAEG
-235 VQTEEQAEFLR
+235 VRTEDQADFLR
-246 RIGCEKMQG
+246 RIGCEKIQG

-270 SKPYRFETRLEQQ
+270 AQPYRFETRLEQQ
-283 IFHRAGLTNLVTDT
+283 IFHRAGLTNLVTET

-312 TANANYQN
+312 TTNASYQK
-320 MLRLSHFDSLQEAN
+320 MLRLSHFDSLPEAN

-359 QMETELFISNGRYF
+359 QMETDLFISNGRYF

-396 QQGQESSTDEEYD
+396 QQGQESSTGEEYD

-447 LQGVMTAFMRFARL
+447 LQGIMTAFMRFARL

-467 QRRFLQYIHDLAQ
+467 QRRFLQYIHGLAQ
-480 GNQIPLASTKFDL
+480 VNQIPLASTKFDL
-493 FRVKVPNGSF
+493 FRVKVPNGGF
-503 HWTNFSLTSFQ
+503 HWTNFSLTSFR
-514 YNDHPCQL
+514 YNEHPCQL
-522 LCLRDFVFEE
+522 LCLHDFVFEE
-532 LTDRDRLINTVMA
+532 LPDRAKLINTVMA

-554 DPERQITD
+554 DQKRQLSD
-562 AALWRTLTQF
+562 AALWQTLTQF
-572 SSRKLFWKDSDG
+572 SSRKLFWKDRDG
-584 HFCGASPAFLRYYG
+584 RFCGASPAFLRYYG
-598 IQNINELIGKSDRD
+598 IQNINELIGKADRD
-612 LGWHLS
+612 LGWHLA

-625 EMTVL
+625 EMTIL
-630 QKGEPIHNGHGRCIA
+630 QKGDPIHNGHGRCIA

-650 AISFSKYPIYQGS
+650 AISFSKYPIYQGT

-676 EERSY
+676 EERNY

-734 AKLYGDSI
+734 AKLYGNSV
-742 RHAAMKRI
+742 RHAALQRI

-758 PATTVIAHTG
+758 PTATVIAHTG

-785 TFIEQIQAELTTITE
+785 TFIEQIQAELTAITE
-800 IEGFTCHFSVR
+800 IEGLACHFSMR
-811 YALESGSEAR
+811 YALESGSKAR
-821 SSDEFLQILSSRCFD
+821 SSDEFLQILSSRCLD
-836 YMPSFGVTGMIHD
+836 YMPSFGVTGMIRD

-901 LIAGLSAPCSSCPK
+901 LIAGLSAPCSTCPK
-915 DKLRRDRFHFG
+915 DKLRRDRFHFR
-926 QFHSTRTSKDYLIW
+926 QFHSMRTSKDYLIW

-1009 THVVLMEEESDG
+1009 THIVLMEEESDG

-1027 YEWHPDDATPLR
+1027 YEWHTDDATPLR
-1039 QRLQHITILENKAFY
+1039 ERLQHITILENKAFY
-1054 NAFHNSSVLLI
+1054 SAFHNSPILLV
-1065 DNASAFE
+1065 DNATAYQ
-1072 KRHPEI
+1072 KRHPKI
-1078 QALHQGE
+1078 QAIHQTE
-1085 WQRYAIGQLMIEHRS
+1085 WQRYAIGQLTIEHRS
-1100 LGYIAIINPAKDRF
+1100 LGYIAIINPAKDHF
-1114 TAIAKPLHTVLRVT
+1114 TAITKPLHTILRVT

-1133 NRDNIKKLHAIST
+1133 NRDNIKKLHTIST
-1146 IDQLTGVGNRRALSN
+1146 IDQLTGVGNRRALTD
-1161 FVDKCLQ
+1161 FVANRLH
-1168 PGTMYAVIFV
+1168 PGSMYAIFFI

-1190 GHARGNLL
+1190 GHARGDLL
-1198 IQTIAYVLS
+1198 IQTIAYVLAD
-1207 NIAGKDH
+1207 IAPKDH
-1214 IFRLGGDEFLM
+1214 VFRLGGDEFLA
-1225 LMPCNSDEE
+1225 LMPCRSDEE
-1234 AIDIVDRIEQNMCI
+1234 AIIIIDRIEQSMRI

-1272 EADEKMYRD
+1272 EADKMYRD

-1290 DE
+1290 DD

>member
-1 MKLTI
+1 MLE
-6 MIPVS
+6 
-11 GKGYITLNN
+11 
-20 TIRDYVA
+20 A
-27 HHFEEALRSGCI
+27 HDK
-39 TVCYEPIL
+39 V
-47 RALTNKICSF
+47 
-57 EALARWHDPE
+57 
-67 RGEIL
+67 
-72 PRDFI
+72 
-77 PVLEETNKIH
+77 H
-87 LLDHFIAKTAIQ
+87 LLDYFVTKVTMQ
-99 ALHARQQCGLP
+99 NLHTRRRQKLP
-110 LVPVVINLS
+110 IVPVILNLS
-119 RRDFCLTDPASV
+119 RRDFLVSDPVRV
-131 LNHLMEK
+131 LNHLTEK
-138 YQLLH
+138 YRLPR
-143 IYLQIE
+143 IYFQVE
-149 ITETAFVNDE
+149 ITETAFVEDE
-159 AIIAQ
+159 AIITKA
-164 SIQKLRA
+164 IGHLRQN
-171 SGYTVTLDNFGEG
+171 GYSVTLDNFGEG

-190 LQRCAI
+190 LQRNAI

-202 KIFFENFTK
+202 GIFFDNFTEAT
-211 SSRLLLTSILLM
+211 RQLLTSILLM
-223 AKTLSIHTAAEG
+223 AKTLGIHTAAEG
-235 VQTEEQAEFLR
+235 VRTEDQADFLR
-246 RIGCEKMQG
+246 RIGCEKIQG

-270 SKPYRFETRLEQQ
+270 AQPYRFETRLEQQ
-283 IFHRAGLTNLVTDT
+283 IFHRAGLTNLVTET

-312 TANANYQN
+312 TTNASYQK
-320 MLRLSHFDSLQEAN
+320 MLRLSHFDSLPEAN

-359 QMETELFISNGRYF
+359 QMETDLFISNGRYF

-396 QQGQESSTDEEYD
+396 QQGQESSTGEEYD

-447 LQGVMTAFMRFARL
+447 LQGIMTAFMRFARL

-467 QRRFLQYIHDLAQ
+467 QRRFLQYIHGLAQ
-480 GNQIPLASTKFDL
+480 VNQIPLASTKFDL
-493 FRVKVPNGSF
+493 FRVKVPNGGF
-503 HWTNFSLTSFQ
+503 HWTNFSLTSFR
-514 YNDHPCQL
+514 YNEHPCQL
-522 LCLRDFVFEE
+522 LCLHDFVFEE
-532 LTDRDRLINTVMA
+532 LPDRAKLINTVMA

-554 DPERQITD
+554 DQKRQLSD
-562 AALWRTLTQF
+562 AALWQTLTQF
-572 SSRKLFWKDSDG
+572 SSRKLFWKDRDG
-584 HFCGASPAFLRYYG
+584 RFCGASPAFLRYYG
-598 IQNINELIGKSDRD
+598 IQNINELIGKADRD
-612 LGWHLS
+612 LGWHLA

-625 EMTVL
+625 EMTIL
-630 QKGEPIHNGHGRCIA
+630 QKGDPIHNGHGRCIA

-650 AISFSKYPIYQGS
+650 AISFSKYPIYQGT

-676 EERSY
+676 EERNY

-734 AKLYGDSI
+734 AKLYGNSV
-742 RHAAMKRI
+742 RHAALQRI

-758 PATTVIAHTG
+758 PTATVIAHTG

-785 TFIEQIQAELTTITE
+785 TFIEQIQAELTAITE
-800 IEGFTCHFSVR
+800 IEGLACHFSMR
-811 YALESGSEAR
+811 YALESGSKAR
-821 SSDEFLQILSSRCFD
+821 SSDEFLQILSSRCLD
-836 YMPSFGVTGMIHD
+836 YMPSFGVTGMIRD

-901 LIAGLSAPCSSCPK
+901 LIAGLSAPCSTCPK
-915 DKLRRDRFHFG
+915 DKLRRDRFHFR
-926 QFHSTRTSKDYLIW
+926 QFHSMRTSKDYLIW

-1009 THVVLMEEESDG
+1009 THIVLMEEESDG

-1027 YEWHPDDATPLR
+1027 YEWHTDDATPLR
-1039 QRLQHITILENKAFY
+1039 ERLQHITILENKAFY
-1054 NAFHNSSVLLI
+1054 SAFHNSPILLV
-1065 DNASAFE
+1065 DNATAYQ
-1072 KRHPEI
+1072 KRHPKI
-1078 QALHQGE
+1078 QAIHQTE
-1085 WQRYAIGQLMIEHRS
+1085 WQRYAIGQLTIEHRS
-1100 LGYIAIINPAKDRF
+1100 LGYIAIINPAKDHF
-1114 TAIAKPLHTVLRVT
+1114 TAITKPLHTILRVT

-1133 NRDNIKKLHAIST
+1133 NRDNIKKLHTIST
-1146 IDQLTGVGNRRALSN
+1146 IDQLTGVGNRRALTD
-1161 FVDKCLQ
+1161 FVANRLH
-1168 PGTMYAVIFV
+1168 PGSMYAIFFI

-1190 GHARGNLL
+1190 GHARGDLL
-1198 IQTIAYVLS
+1198 IQTIAYVLAD
-1207 NIAGKDH
+1207 IAPKDH
-1214 IFRLGGDEFLM
+1214 VFRLGGDEFLA
-1225 LMPCNSDEE
+1225 LMPCRSDEE
-1234 AIDIVDRIEQNMCI
+1234 AIIIIDRIEQSMRI

-1290 DE
+1290 DD

>member
-1 MKLTI
+1 
-6 MIPVS
+6 MIPIS
-11 GKGYITLNN
+11 GKGYTTLND
-20 TIRDYVA
+20 TILDYIA
-27 HHFEEALRSGCI
+27 SHFKEALLSGCI
-39 TVCYEPIL
+39 TVCYEPVL
-47 RALTNKICSF
+47 RALTGKICAF

-67 RGEIL
+67 YGDIA
-72 PRDFI
+72 PHDFI
-77 PVLEETNKIH
+77 PVLEAHDKVH
-87 LLDHFIAKTAIQ
+87 LLDYFVTKVTMQ
-99 ALHARQQCGLP
+99 NLHTRRRQKLP
-110 LVPVVINLS
+110 IVPVILNLS
-119 RRDFCLTDPASV
+119 RRDFLVSDPVRV
-131 LNHLMEK
+131 LNHLTEK
-138 YQLLH
+138 YRLPR
-143 IYLQIE
+143 IYFQVE
-149 ITETAFVNDE
+149 ITETAFVEDE
-159 AIIAQ
+159 AIITKA
-164 SIQKLRA
+164 IGHLRQN
-171 SGYTVTLDNFGEG
+171 GYSVTLDNFGEG

-190 LQRCAI
+190 LQRNAI

-202 KIFFENFTK
+202 GIFFDNFTEAT
-211 SSRLLLTSILLM
+211 RQLLTSILLM
-223 AKTLSIHTAAEG
+223 AKTLGIHTAAEG
-235 VQTEEQAEFLR
+235 VRTEDQADFLR

-270 SKPYRFETRLEQQ
+270 AQPYRFETRLEQQ
-283 IFHRAGLTNLVTDT
+283 IFHRAGLTNLVTET

-312 TANANYQN
+312 TTNASYQK
-320 MLRLSHFDSLQEAN
+320 MLRLSHFDSLPEAN

-359 QMETELFISNGRYF
+359 QMETDLFISNGRYF

-396 QQGQESSTDEEYD
+396 QQGQKSSTGEEYD

-447 LQGVMTAFMRFARL
+447 LQGIMTAFMRFARL

-467 QRRFLQYIHDLAQ
+467 QRRFLQYIHGLAQ

-493 FRVKVPNGSF
+493 FRVKVPNGGF
-503 HWTNFSLTSFQ
+503 HWTNFSLTSFR
-514 YNDHPCQL
+514 YNEHPCQL
-522 LCLRDFVFEE
+522 LCLHDFVFEE
-532 LTDRDRLINTVMA
+532 LPDRAKIINTVMA

-554 DPERQITD
+554 DQKRQLSD
-562 AALWRTLTQF
+562 AALWQTLTQF
-572 SSRKLFWKDSDG
+572 SSRKLFWKDRDG
-584 HFCGASPAFLRYYG
+584 RFCGASPAFLRYYG
-598 IQNINELIGKSDRD
+598 IQNINELIGKADRD
-612 LGWHLS
+612 LGWHLA

-625 EMTVL
+625 EMTIL
-630 QKGEPIHNGHGRCIA
+630 QKGAPIHNGHGRCIA

-650 AISFSKYPIYQGS
+650 AISFSKYPIYQGT

-676 EERSY
+676 EERNY

-734 AKLYGDSI
+734 AKLYGNSV
-742 RHAAMKRI
+742 RHAALQRI

-758 PATTVIAHTG
+758 PTATVIAHTG

-785 TFIEQIQAELTTITE
+785 TFIEQIQAELTAITE
-800 IEGFTCHFSVR
+800 IEGLACHFSMR
-811 YALESGSEAR
+811 YALESGSKAR
-821 SSDEFLQILSSRCFD
+821 SSDEFLQILSSRCLD
-836 YMPSFGVTGMIHD
+836 YMPSFGVTGMIRD

-901 LIAGLSAPCSSCPK
+901 LIAGLSAPCSTCPK
-915 DKLRRDRFHFG
+915 DKLRRDRFHFR
-926 QFHSTRTSKDYLIW
+926 QFHSMRTSKDYLIW

-1009 THVVLMEEESDG
+1009 THIVLMEEESDG

-1027 YEWHPDDATPLR
+1027 YEWHTDDATPLR
-1039 QRLQHITILENKAFY
+1039 ERLQHITILENKAFY
-1054 NAFHNSSVLLI
+1054 SAFHNSPILLV
-1065 DNASAFE
+1065 DNATAYQ
-1072 KRHPEI
+1072 KRHPKI
-1078 QALHQGE
+1078 QAIHQTE
-1085 WQRYAIGQLMIEHRS
+1085 WQRYAIGQLTIEHRS
-1100 LGYIAIINPAKDRF
+1100 LGYIAIINPAKDHF
-1114 TAIAKPLHTVLRVT
+1114 TAITKPLHTILRVT

-1133 NRDNIKKLHAIST
+1133 NRDNIKKLHTIST
-1146 IDQLTGVGNRRALSN
+1146 IDQLTGVGNRRALTD
-1161 FVDKCLQ
+1161 FVANRLH
-1168 PGTMYAVIFV
+1168 PGSMYAIFFI

-1190 GHARGNLL
+1190 GHARGDLL
-1198 IQTIAYVLS
+1198 IQTIAYVLAD
-1207 NIAGKDH
+1207 IAPKDH
-1214 IFRLGGDEFLM
+1214 VFRLGGDEFLA
-1225 LMPCNSDEE
+1225 LMPCRSDEE
-1234 AIDIVDRIEQNMCI
+1234 AIIIIDRIEQSMHI

-1258 LCLAPFSDLDAIIH
+1258 LCLAPFSNLDAIIH

-1290 DE
+1290 DD

>member
-1 MKLTI
+1 
-6 MIPVS
+6 MIPIS
-11 GKGYITLNN
+11 GKGYTTLND
-20 TIRDYVA
+20 TILDYIA
-27 HHFEEALRSGCI
+27 SHFKEALRSGCI
-39 TVCYEPIL
+39 TVCYEPVL
-47 RALTNKICSF
+47 RALTGKICAF

-67 RGEIL
+67 YGDIA
-72 PRDFI
+72 PHDFI
-77 PVLEETNKIH
+77 PVLEAHDKVH
-87 LLDHFIAKTAIQ
+87 LLDYFVTKVTMQ
-99 ALHARQQCGLP
+99 NLHTRRRQKLP
-110 LVPVVINLS
+110 IVPVILNLS
-119 RRDFCLTDPASV
+119 RRDFLVSDPVRV
-131 LNHLMEK
+131 LNHLTEK
-138 YQLLH
+138 YRLPR
-143 IYLQIE
+143 IYFQVE
-149 ITETAFVNDE
+149 ITETAFVEDE
-159 AIIAQ
+159 AIITKA
-164 SIQKLRA
+164 IGHLRQN
-171 SGYTVTLDNFGEG
+171 GYSVTLDNFGEG

-190 LQRCAI
+190 LQRNAI

-202 KIFFENFTK
+202 GIFFDNFTEAT
-211 SSRLLLTSILLM
+211 RQLLTSILLM
-223 AKTLSIHTAAEG
+223 AKTLGIHTAAEG
-235 VQTEEQAEFLR
+235 VRTEDQADFLR
-246 RIGCEKMQG
+246 RIGCEKIQG

-270 SKPYRFETRLEQQ
+270 AQPYRFETRLEQQ
-283 IFHRAGLTNLVTDT
+283 IFHRAGLTNLVTET

-312 TANANYQN
+312 TTNASYQK
-320 MLRLSHFDSLQEAN
+320 MLRLSHFDSLPEAN

-359 QMETELFISNGRYF
+359 QMETDLFISNGRYF

-396 QQGQESSTDEEYD
+396 QQGQESSTGEEYD

-447 LQGVMTAFMRFARL
+447 LQGIMTAFMRFARL

-467 QRRFLQYIHDLAQ
+467 QRRFLQYIHGLAQ
-480 GNQIPLASTKFDL
+480 VNQIPLASTKFDL
-493 FRVKVPNGSF
+493 FRVKVPNGGF
-503 HWTNFSLTSFQ
+503 HWTNFSLTSFR
-514 YNDHPCQL
+514 YNEHPCQL
-522 LCLRDFVFEE
+522 LCLHDFVFEE
-532 LTDRDRLINTVMA
+532 LPDRAKLINTVMA

-554 DPERQITD
+554 DQKRQLSD
-562 AALWRTLTQF
+562 AALWQTLTQF
-572 SSRKLFWKDSDG
+572 SSRKLFWKDRDG
-584 HFCGASPAFLRYYG
+584 RFCGASPAFLRYYG
-598 IQNINELIGKSDRD
+598 IQNINELIGKADRD
-612 LGWHLS
+612 LGWHLA

-625 EMTVL
+625 EMTIL
-630 QKGEPIHNGHGRCIA
+630 QKGDPIHNGHGRCIA

-650 AISFSKYPIYQGS
+650 AISFSKYPIYQGT

-676 EERSY
+676 EERNY

-734 AKLYGDSI
+734 AKLYGNSV
-742 RHAAMKRI
+742 RHAALQRI

-758 PATTVIAHTG
+758 PTATVIAHTG

-785 TFIEQIQAELTTITE
+785 TFIEQIQAELTAITE
-800 IEGFTCHFSVR
+800 IEGLACHFSMR
-811 YALESGSEAR
+811 YALESGSKAR
-821 SSDEFLQILSSRCFD
+821 SSDEFLQILSSRCLD
-836 YMPSFGVTGMIHD
+836 YMPSFGVTGMIRD

-901 LIAGLSAPCSSCPK
+901 LIAGLSAPCSTCPK
-915 DKLRRDRFHFG
+915 DKLRRDRFHFR
-926 QFHSTRTSKDYLIW
+926 QFHSMRTSKDYLIW

-1009 THVVLMEEESDG
+1009 THIVLMEEESDG

-1027 YEWHPDDATPLR
+1027 YEWHTDDATPLR
-1039 QRLQHITILENKAFY
+1039 ERLQHITILENKAFY
-1054 NAFHNSSVLLI
+1054 SAFHNSPILLV
-1065 DNASAFE
+1065 DNATAYQ
-1072 KRHPEI
+1072 KRHPKI
-1078 QALHQGE
+1078 QAIHQTE
-1085 WQRYAIGQLMIEHRS
+1085 WQRYAIGQLTIEHRS
-1100 LGYIAIINPAKDRF
+1100 LGYIAIINPAKDHF
-1114 TAIAKPLHTVLRVT
+1114 TAITKPLHTILRVT

-1133 NRDNIKKLHAIST
+1133 NRDNIKKLHTIST
-1146 IDQLTGVGNRRALSN
+1146 IDQLTGVGNRRALTD
-1161 FVDKCLQ
+1161 FVANRLH
-1168 PGTMYAVIFV
+1168 PGSMYAIFFI

-1190 GHARGNLL
+1190 GHARGDLL
-1198 IQTIAYVLS
+1198 IQTIAYVLAD
-1207 NIAGKDH
+1207 IAPKDH
-1214 IFRLGGDEFLM
+1214 VFRLGGDEFLA
-1225 LMPCNSDEE
+1225 LMPCRSDEE
-1234 AIDIVDRIEQNMCI
+1234 AIIIIDRIEQSMRI

-1290 DE
+1290 DD

>member
-1 MKLTI
+1 
-6 MIPVS
+6 MIPIS
-11 GKGYITLNN
+11 GKGYTTLND
-20 TIRDYVA
+20 TILDYIA
-27 HHFEEALRSGCI
+27 SHFKEALRSGCI
-39 TVCYEPIL
+39 TVCYEPVL
-47 RALTNKICSF
+47 RALTGKICAF

-67 RGEIL
+67 YGDIA
-72 PRDFI
+72 PHDFI
-77 PVLEETNKIH
+77 PVLEAHDKVH
-87 LLDHFIAKTAIQ
+87 LLDYFVTKVTMQ
-99 ALHARQQCGLP
+99 NLHTRRRQKLP
-110 LVPVVINLS
+110 IVPVILNLS
-119 RRDFCLTDPASV
+119 RRDFLVSDPVRV
-131 LNHLMEK
+131 LNHLTEK
-138 YQLLH
+138 YRLPR
-143 IYLQIE
+143 IYFQVE
-149 ITETAFVNDE
+149 ITETAFVEDE
-159 AIIAQ
+159 AIITKA
-164 SIQKLRA
+164 IGHLRQN
-171 SGYTVTLDNFGEG
+171 GYSVTLDNFGEG

-190 LQRCAI
+190 LQRNAI

-202 KIFFENFTK
+202 GIFFDNFTEAT
-211 SSRLLLTSILLM
+211 RQLLTSILLM
-223 AKTLSIHTAAEG
+223 AKTLGIHTAAEG
-235 VQTEEQAEFLR
+235 VRTEDQADFLR

-270 SKPYRFETRLEQQ
+270 AQPYRFETRLEQQ
-283 IFHRAGLTNLVTDT
+283 IFHRAGLTNLVTET

-312 TANANYQN
+312 TINASYQK
-320 MLRLSHFDSLQEAN
+320 MLRLSHFDSLPEAN

-359 QMETELFISNGRYF
+359 QMETDLFISNGRYF

-396 QQGQESSTDEEYD
+396 QQGQKSSTGEEYD

-447 LQGVMTAFMRFARL
+447 LQGIMTAFMRFARL

-467 QRRFLQYIHDLAQ
+467 QRRFLQYIHGLAQ

-493 FRVKVPNGSF
+493 FRVKVPNGGF
-503 HWTNFSLTSFQ
+503 HWTNFSLTSFR
-514 YNDHPCQL
+514 YNEHPCQL
-522 LCLRDFVFEE
+522 LCLHDFVFEE
-532 LTDRDRLINTVMA
+532 LPDRAKIINTVMA

-554 DPERQITD
+554 DQKRQLSD
-562 AALWRTLTQF
+562 AALWQTLTQF
-572 SSRKLFWKDSDG
+572 SSRKLFWKDRDG
-584 HFCGASPAFLRYYG
+584 RFCGASPAFLRYYG
-598 IQNINELIGKSDRD
+598 IQNINELIGKADRD
-612 LGWHLS
+612 LGWHLA

-625 EMTVL
+625 EMTIL
-630 QKGEPIHNGHGRCIA
+630 QKGDPIHNGHGRCIA

-650 AISFSKYPIYQGS
+650 AISFSKYPIYQGT

-676 EERSY
+676 EERNY

-734 AKLYGDSI
+734 AKLYGNSV
-742 RHAAMKRI
+742 RHAALQRI

-758 PATTVIAHTG
+758 PTATVIAHTG

-785 TFIEQIQAELTTITE
+785 TFIEQIQAELTAITE
-800 IEGFTCHFSVR
+800 IEGLACHFSMR
-811 YALESGSEAR
+811 YALESGSKAR
-821 SSDEFLQILSSRCFD
+821 SSDEFLQILSSRCLD
-836 YMPSFGVTGMIHD
+836 YMPSFGVTGMIRD

-901 LIAGLSAPCSSCPK
+901 LIAGLSAPCSTCPK
-915 DKLRRDRFHFG
+915 DKLRRDRFHFR
-926 QFHSTRTSKDYLIW
+926 QFHSMRTSKDYLIW

-1009 THVVLMEEESDG
+1009 THIVLMEEESDG

-1027 YEWHPDDATPLR
+1027 YEWHTDDATPLR
-1039 QRLQHITILENKAFY
+1039 ERLQHITILENKAFY
-1054 NAFHNSSVLLI
+1054 SAFHNSPILLV
-1065 DNASAFE
+1065 DNATAYQ
-1072 KRHPEI
+1072 KRHPKI
-1078 QALHQGE
+1078 QAIHQTE
-1085 WQRYAIGQLMIEHRS
+1085 WQRYAIGQLTIEHRS
-1100 LGYIAIINPAKDRF
+1100 LGYIAIINPPKDHF
-1114 TAIAKPLHTVLRVT
+1114 TAITKPLHTILRVT

-1133 NRDNIKKLHAIST
+1133 NRDNIKKLHTIST
-1146 IDQLTGVGNRRALSN
+1146 IDQLTGVGNRRALTD
-1161 FVDKCLQ
+1161 FVANRLH
-1168 PGTMYAVIFV
+1168 PGSMYAIFFI

-1190 GHARGNLL
+1190 GHARGDLL
-1198 IQTIAYVLS
+1198 IQTIAYVLAD
-1207 NIAGKDH
+1207 IAPKDH
-1214 IFRLGGDEFLM
+1214 VFRLGGDEFLA
-1225 LMPCNSDEE
+1225 LMPCRSDEE
-1234 AIDIVDRIEQNMCI
+1234 AIIIIDRIEQSMHI

-1258 LCLAPFSDLDAIIH
+1258 LCLAPFSNLDAIIH

-1290 DE
+1290 DD

>member
-1 MKLTI
+1 
-6 MIPVS
+6 MIPIS
-11 GKGYITLNN
+11 GKGYTTLDN
-20 TIRDYVA
+20 TILDYIA
-27 HHFEEALRSGCI
+27 SHFKEALRSGCI
-39 TVCYEPIL
+39 TVCYEPVL
-47 RALTNKICSF
+47 RALTGKICAF

-67 RGEIL
+67 YGDIA
-72 PRDFI
+72 PHDFI
-77 PVLEETNKIH
+77 PVLEAHDKVH
-87 LLDHFIAKTAIQ
+87 LLDYFVTKVTMQ
-99 ALHARQQCGLP
+99 NLHTRRRQKLP
-110 LVPVVINLS
+110 IVPVILNLS
-119 RRDFCLTDPASV
+119 RRDFLVSDPVRV
-131 LNHLMEK
+131 LNHLTEK
-138 YQLLH
+138 YQVPH
-143 IYLQIE
+143 AYLQIE
-149 ITETAFVNDE
+149 ITETAFVEDE

-164 SIQKLRA
+164 AISRLRQE
-171 SGYTVTLDNFGEG
+171 SYSVTLDNFGEG

-190 LQRCAI
+190 LQRSAI

-202 KIFFENFTK
+202 GIFFDNFTE
-211 SSRLLLTSILLM
+211 STRQLLTSILLM
-223 AKTLSIHTAAEG
+223 AKTLGIHTAAEG
-235 VQTEEQAEFLR
+235 VQTEEQADFLR

-320 MLRLSHFDSLQEAN
+320 MLHLSHFDSLQEAN

-447 LQGVMTAFMRFARL
+447 LQGIMTAFMRFARL

-572 SSRKLFWKDSDG
+572 SSRKLFWKDRDG

-650 AISFSKYPIYQGS
+650 AISFSKYPIYQGT

-901 LIAGLSAPCSSCPK
+901 LIAGLSAPCSTCPK

-926 QFHSTRTSKDYLIW
+926 QFHSMRTSKDYLIW

-966 ANGRLTTRD
+966 ANGRLTKKA

-1004 RTLKA
+1004 RTLEA

-1027 YEWHPDDATPLR
+1027 YEWHPDDGSPLR
-1039 QRLQHITILENKAFY
+1039 ERLQHVTILENKSFY
-1054 NAFHNSSVLLI
+1054 NAFHSSSVLLI

-1078 QALHQGE
+1078 QAIHQGE

-1114 TAIAKPLHTVLRVT
+1114 TAIAKPLHTILRVT

-1146 IDQLTGVGNRRALSN
+1146 IDQLTGVGNRRALTD
-1161 FVDKCLQ
+1161 FVASRLH
-1168 PGTMYAVIFV
+1168 PGTMYAIFFI

-1190 GHARGNLL
+1190 GHARGDLL

-1225 LMPCNSDEE
+1225 LMPCRSDEE

>member
-1 MKLTI
+1 
-6 MIPVS
+6 MIPIS
-11 GKGYITLNN
+11 GKGYTTLND
-20 TIRDYVA
+20 TILDYIA
-27 HHFEEALRSGCI
+27 SHFKEALLSGCI
-39 TVCYEPIL
+39 TVCYEPVL
-47 RALTNKICSF
+47 RALTGKICAF

-67 RGEIL
+67 YGDIA
-72 PRDFI
+72 PHDFI
-77 PVLEETNKIH
+77 PVLEAHDKVH
-87 LLDHFIAKTAIQ
+87 LLDYFVTKVTMQ
-99 ALHARQQCGLP
+99 NLHTRRRQKLP
-110 LVPVVINLS
+110 IVPVILNLS
-119 RRDFCLTDPASV
+119 RRDFLVSDPVRV
-131 LNHLMEK
+131 LNHLTEK
-138 YQLLH
+138 YRLPR
-143 IYLQIE
+143 IYFQVE
-149 ITETAFVNDE
+149 ITETAFVEDE
-159 AIIAQ
+159 AIITKA
-164 SIQKLRA
+164 IGHLRQN
-171 SGYTVTLDNFGEG
+171 GYSVTLDNFGEG

-190 LQRCAI
+190 LQRNAI

-202 KIFFENFTK
+202 GIFFDNFTEAT
-211 SSRLLLTSILLM
+211 RQLLTSILLM
-223 AKTLSIHTAAEG
+223 AKTLGIHTAAEG
-235 VQTEEQAEFLR
+235 VRTEDQADFLR

-270 SKPYRFETRLEQQ
+270 AQPYRFETRLEQQ
-283 IFHRAGLTNLVTDT
+283 IFHRAGLTNLVTET

-312 TANANYQN
+312 TTNASYQK
-320 MLRLSHFDSLQEAN
+320 MLRLSHFDSLPEAN

-359 QMETELFISNGRYF
+359 QMETDLFISNGRYF

-396 QQGQESSTDEEYD
+396 QQGQKSSTGEEYD

-447 LQGVMTAFMRFARL
+447 LQGIMTAFMRFARL

-467 QRRFLQYIHDLAQ
+467 QRRFLQYIHGLAQ

-493 FRVKVPNGSF
+493 FRVKVPNGGF
-503 HWTNFSLTSFQ
+503 HWTNFSLTSFR
-514 YNDHPCQL
+514 YNEHPCQL
-522 LCLRDFVFEE
+522 LCLHDFVFEE
-532 LTDRDRLINTVMA
+532 LPDRAKLINTVMA

-554 DPERQITD
+554 DQKRQLSD
-562 AALWRTLTQF
+562 AALWQTLTQF
-572 SSRKLFWKDSDG
+572 SSRKLFWKDRDG
-584 HFCGASPAFLRYYG
+584 RFCGASPAFLRYYG
-598 IQNINELIGKSDRD
+598 IQNINELIGKADRD
-612 LGWHLS
+612 LGWHLA

-625 EMTVL
+625 EMTIL
-630 QKGEPIHNGHGRCIA
+630 QKGDPIHNGHGRCIA

-650 AISFSKYPIYQGS
+650 AISFSKYPIYQGT

-676 EERSY
+676 EERNY

-734 AKLYGDSI
+734 AKLYGNSV
-742 RHAAMKRI
+742 RHAALQRI

-758 PATTVIAHTG
+758 PTATVIAHTG

-785 TFIEQIQAELTTITE
+785 TFIEQIQAELTAITE
-800 IEGFTCHFSVR
+800 IEGLACHFSMR
-811 YALESGSEAR
+811 YALESGSKAR
-821 SSDEFLQILSSRCFD
+821 SSDEFLQILSSRCLD
-836 YMPSFGVTGMIHD
+836 YMPSFGVTGMIRD

-901 LIAGLSAPCSSCPK
+901 LIAGLSAPCSTCPK
-915 DKLRRDRFHFG
+915 DKLRRDRFHFR
-926 QFHSTRTSKDYLIW
+926 QFHSMRTSKDYLIW

-1009 THVVLMEEESDG
+1009 THIVLMEEESDG

-1027 YEWHPDDATPLR
+1027 YEWHTDDATPLR
-1039 QRLQHITILENKAFY
+1039 ERLQHITILENKAFY
-1054 NAFHNSSVLLI
+1054 SAFHNSPILLV
-1065 DNASAFE
+1065 DNATAYQ
-1072 KRHPEI
+1072 KRHPKI
-1078 QALHQGE
+1078 QAIHQTE
-1085 WQRYAIGQLMIEHRS
+1085 WQRYAIGQLTIEHRP
-1100 LGYIAIINPAKDRF
+1100 LGYIAIINPAKNHF
-1114 TAIAKPLHTVLRVT
+1114 TAITKPLHTILRVT

-1133 NRDNIKKLHAIST
+1133 NRDNIKKLHTIST
-1146 IDQLTGVGNRRALSN
+1146 IDQLTGVGNRRALTD
-1161 FVDKCLQ
+1161 FVANRLH
-1168 PGTMYAVIFV
+1168 PGSMYAIFFI

-1190 GHARGNLL
+1190 GHARGDLL
-1198 IQTIAYVLS
+1198 IQTIAYVLAD
-1207 NIAGKDH
+1207 IAPKDH
-1214 IFRLGGDEFLM
+1214 VFRLGGDEFLA
-1225 LMPCNSDEE
+1225 LMPCRSDEE
-1234 AIDIVDRIEQNMCI
+1234 AIIIIDRIEQSMHI

-1258 LCLAPFSDLDAIIH
+1258 LCLAPFSNLDAIIH

-1290 DE
+1290 DD

>member
-1 MKLTI
+1 
-6 MIPVS
+6 MIPIS
-11 GKGYITLNN
+11 GKGYTTLND
-20 TIRDYVA
+20 TILDYIA
-27 HHFEEALRSGCI
+27 SHFKEALLSGCI
-39 TVCYEPIL
+39 TVCYEPVL
-47 RALTNKICSF
+47 RALTGKICAF

-67 RGEIL
+67 YGDIA
-72 PRDFI
+72 PHDFI
-77 PVLEETNKIH
+77 PVLEAHDKVH
-87 LLDHFIAKTAIQ
+87 LLDYFVTKVTMQ
-99 ALHARQQCGLP
+99 NLHTRRRQKLP
-110 LVPVVINLS
+110 IVPVILNLS
-119 RRDFCLTDPASV
+119 RRDFLVSDPVRV
-131 LNHLMEK
+131 LNHLTEK
-138 YQLLH
+138 YRLPR
-143 IYLQIE
+143 IYFQVE
-149 ITETAFVNDE
+149 ITETAFVEDE
-159 AIIAQ
+159 AIITKA
-164 SIQKLRA
+164 IGHLRQN
-171 SGYTVTLDNFGEG
+171 GYSVTLDNFGEG

-190 LQRCAI
+190 LQRNAI

-202 KIFFENFTK
+202 GIFFDNFTEAT
-211 SSRLLLTSILLM
+211 RQLLTSILLM
-223 AKTLSIHTAAEG
+223 AKTLGIHTAAEG
-235 VQTEEQAEFLR
+235 VRTEDQADFLR

-270 SKPYRFETRLEQQ
+270 AQPYRFETRLEQQ
-283 IFHRAGLTNLVTDT
+283 IFHRAGLTNLVTET

-312 TANANYQN
+312 TTNASYQK
-320 MLRLSHFDSLQEAN
+320 MLRLSHFDSLPEAN

-359 QMETELFISNGRYF
+359 QMETDLFISNGRYF

-396 QQGQESSTDEEYD
+396 QQGQKSSTGEEYD

-447 LQGVMTAFMRFARL
+447 LQGIMTAFMRFARL

-467 QRRFLQYIHDLAQ
+467 QRRFLQYIHGLAQ

-493 FRVKVPNGSF
+493 FRVKVPNGGF
-503 HWTNFSLTSFQ
+503 HWTNFSLTSFR
-514 YNDHPCQL
+514 YNEHPCQL
-522 LCLRDFVFEE
+522 LCLHDFVFEE
-532 LTDRDRLINTVMA
+532 LPDRAKIINTVMA

-554 DPERQITD
+554 DQKRQLSD
-562 AALWRTLTQF
+562 AALWQTLTQF
-572 SSRKLFWKDSDG
+572 SSRKLFWKDRDG
-584 HFCGASPAFLRYYG
+584 RFCGASPAFLRYYS
-598 IQNINELIGKSDRD
+598 IQNINELIGKADRD
-612 LGWHLS
+612 LGWHLA

-625 EMTVL
+625 EMTIL
-630 QKGEPIHNGHGRCIA
+630 QKGDPIHNGHGRCIA

-650 AISFSKYPIYQGS
+650 AISFSKYPIYQGT

-676 EERSY
+676 EERNY

-734 AKLYGDSI
+734 AKLYGNSV
-742 RHAAMKRI
+742 RHAALQRI

-758 PATTVIAHTG
+758 PTATVIAHTG

-785 TFIEQIQAELTTITE
+785 TFIEQIQAELTAITE
-800 IEGFTCHFSVR
+800 IEGLACHFSMR
-811 YALESGSEAR
+811 YALESGSKAR
-821 SSDEFLQILSSRCFD
+821 SSDEFLQILSSRCLD
-836 YMPSFGVTGMIHD
+836 YMPSFGVTGMIRD

-901 LIAGLSAPCSSCPK
+901 LIAGLSAPCSTCPK
-915 DKLRRDRFHFG
+915 DKLRRDRFHFR
-926 QFHSTRTSKDYLIW
+926 QFHSMRTSKDYLIW

-1009 THVVLMEEESDG
+1009 THIVLMEEESDG

-1027 YEWHPDDATPLR
+1027 YEWHTDDATPLR
-1039 QRLQHITILENKAFY
+1039 ERLQHITILENKAFY
-1054 NAFHNSSVLLI
+1054 SAFHNSPILLV
-1065 DNASAFE
+1065 DNATAYQ
-1072 KRHPEI
+1072 KRHPKI
-1078 QALHQGE
+1078 QAIHQTE
-1085 WQRYAIGQLMIEHRS
+1085 WQRYAIGQLTIEHRS
-1100 LGYIAIINPAKDRF
+1100 LGYIAIINPAKDHF
-1114 TAIAKPLHTVLRVT
+1114 TAITKPLHTILRVT

-1133 NRDNIKKLHAIST
+1133 NRDNIKKLHTIST
-1146 IDQLTGVGNRRALSN
+1146 IDQLTGVGNRRALTD
-1161 FVDKCLQ
+1161 FVANRLH
-1168 PGTMYAVIFV
+1168 PGSMYAIFFI

-1190 GHARGNLL
+1190 GHARGDLL
-1198 IQTIAYVLS
+1198 IQTIAYVLAD
-1207 NIAGKDH
+1207 IAPKDH
-1214 IFRLGGDEFLM
+1214 VFRLGGDEFLA
-1225 LMPCNSDEE
+1225 LMPCRSDEE
-1234 AIDIVDRIEQNMCI
+1234 AIIIIDRIEQSMHI

-1258 LCLAPFSDLDAIIH
+1258 LCLAPFSNLDAIIH

-1290 DE
+1290 DD

>member
-1 MKLTI
+1 MNDTI
-6 MIPVS
+6 LD
-11 GKGYITLNN
+11 YI
-20 TIRDYVA
+20 A
-27 HHFEEALRSGCI
+27 SHFKEALLSGCI
-39 TVCYEPIL
+39 TVCYEPVL
-47 RALTNKICSF
+47 RALTGKICAF

-67 RGEIL
+67 YGDIA
-72 PRDFI
+72 PHDFI
-77 PVLEETNKIH
+77 PVLEAHDKVH
-87 LLDHFIAKTAIQ
+87 LLDYFVTKVTMQ
-99 ALHARQQCGLP
+99 NLHTRRRQKLP
-110 LVPVVINLS
+110 IVPVILNLS
-119 RRDFCLTDPASV
+119 RRDFLVSDPVRV
-131 LNHLMEK
+131 LNHLTEK
-138 YQLLH
+138 YRLPR
-143 IYLQIE
+143 IYFQVE
-149 ITETAFVNDE
+149 ITETAFVEDE
-159 AIIAQ
+159 AIITKA
-164 SIQKLRA
+164 IGHLRQN
-171 SGYTVTLDNFGEG
+171 GYSVTLDNFGEG

-190 LQRCAI
+190 LQRNAI

-202 KIFFENFTK
+202 GIFFDNFTEAT
-211 SSRLLLTSILLM
+211 RQLLTSILLM
-223 AKTLSIHTAAEG
+223 AKTLGIHTAAEG
-235 VQTEEQAEFLR
+235 VRTEDQADFLR

-270 SKPYRFETRLEQQ
+270 AQPYRFETRLEQQ
-283 IFHRAGLTNLVTDT
+283 IFHRAGLTNLVTET

-312 TANANYQN
+312 TTNASYQK
-320 MLRLSHFDSLQEAN
+320 MLRLSHFDSLPEAN

-359 QMETELFISNGRYF
+359 QMETDLFISNGRYF

-396 QQGQESSTDEEYD
+396 QQGQKSSTGEEYD

-447 LQGVMTAFMRFARL
+447 LQGIMTAFMRFARL

-467 QRRFLQYIHDLAQ
+467 QRRFLQYIHGLAQ

-493 FRVKVPNGSF
+493 FRVKVPNGGF
-503 HWTNFSLTSFQ
+503 HWTNFSLTSFR
-514 YNDHPCQL
+514 YNEHPCQL
-522 LCLRDFVFEE
+522 LCLHDFVFEE
-532 LTDRDRLINTVMA
+532 LPDRAKIINTVMA

-554 DPERQITD
+554 DQKRQLSD
-562 AALWRTLTQF
+562 AALWQTLTQF
-572 SSRKLFWKDSDG
+572 SSRKLFWKDRDG
-584 HFCGASPAFLRYYG
+584 RFCGASPAFLRYYG
-598 IQNINELIGKSDRD
+598 IQNINELIGKADRD
-612 LGWHLS
+612 LGWHLA

-625 EMTVL
+625 EMTIL
-630 QKGEPIHNGHGRCIA
+630 QKGDPIHNGHGRCIA

-650 AISFSKYPIYQGS
+650 AISFSKYPIYQGT

-676 EERSY
+676 EERNY

-734 AKLYGDSI
+734 AKLYGNSV
-742 RHAAMKRI
+742 RHAALQRI

-758 PATTVIAHTG
+758 PTATVIAHTG

-785 TFIEQIQAELTTITE
+785 TFIEQIQAELTAITE
-800 IEGFTCHFSVR
+800 IEGLACHFSMR
-811 YALESGSEAR
+811 YALESGSKAR
-821 SSDEFLQILSSRCFD
+821 SSDEFLQILSSRCLD
-836 YMPSFGVTGMIHD
+836 YMPSFGVTGMIRD

-901 LIAGLSAPCSSCPK
+901 LIAGLSAPCSTCPK
-915 DKLRRDRFHFG
+915 DKLRRDRFHFR
-926 QFHSTRTSKDYLIW
+926 QFHSMRTSKDYLIW

-1009 THVVLMEEESDG
+1009 THIVLMEEESDG

-1027 YEWHPDDATPLR
+1027 YEWHTDDATPLR
-1039 QRLQHITILENKAFY
+1039 ERLQHITILENKAFY
-1054 NAFHNSSVLLI
+1054 SAFHNSPILLV
-1065 DNASAFE
+1065 DNATAYQ
-1072 KRHPEI
+1072 KRHPKI
-1078 QALHQGE
+1078 QAIHQTE
-1085 WQRYAIGQLMIEHRS
+1085 WQRYAIGQLTIEHRS
-1100 LGYIAIINPAKDRF
+1100 LGYIAIINPAKDHF
-1114 TAIAKPLHTVLRVT
+1114 TAITKPLHTILRVT

-1133 NRDNIKKLHAIST
+1133 NRDNIKKLHTIST
-1146 IDQLTGVGNRRALSN
+1146 IDQLTGVGNRRALTD
-1161 FVDKCLQ
+1161 FVANRLH
-1168 PGTMYAVIFV
+1168 PGSMYAIFFI

-1190 GHARGNLL
+1190 GHARGDLL
-1198 IQTIAYVLS
+1198 IQTIAYVLAD
-1207 NIAGKDH
+1207 IAPKDH
-1214 IFRLGGDEFLM
+1214 VFRLGGDEFLA
-1225 LMPCNSDEE
+1225 LMPCRSDEE
-1234 AIDIVDRIEQNMCI
+1234 AIIIIDRIEQSMHI

-1258 LCLAPFSDLDAIIH
+1258 LCLAPFSNLDAIIH

-1281 KKKKHMCRE
+1281 K
-1290 DE
+1290 

>member
-1 MKLTI
+1 
-6 MIPVS
+6 MIPIS
-11 GKGYITLNN
+11 GKGYTTLND
-20 TIRDYVA
+20 TILDYIA
-27 HHFEEALRSGCI
+27 SHFKEALRSGCI
-39 TVCYEPIL
+39 TVCYEPVL
-47 RALTNKICSF
+47 RALTGKICAF

-67 RGEIL
+67 YGDIA
-72 PRDFI
+72 PHDFI
-77 PVLEETNKIH
+77 PVLEAHDKVH
-87 LLDHFIAKTAIQ
+87 LLDYFVTKVTMQ
-99 ALHARQQCGLP
+99 NLHTRRRQKLP
-110 LVPVVINLS
+110 IVPVILNLS
-119 RRDFCLTDPASV
+119 RRDFLVSDPVRV
-131 LNHLMEK
+131 LNHLTEK
-138 YQLLH
+138 YRLPR
-143 IYLQIE
+143 IYFQVE
-149 ITETAFVNDE
+149 ITETAFVEDE
-159 AIIAQ
+159 AIITKA
-164 SIQKLRA
+164 IGHLRQN
-171 SGYTVTLDNFGEG
+171 GYSVTLDNFGEG

-190 LQRCAI
+190 LQRNAI

-202 KIFFENFTK
+202 GIFFDNFTEAT
-211 SSRLLLTSILLM
+211 RQLLTSILLM
-223 AKTLSIHTAAEG
+223 AKTLGIHTAAEG
-235 VQTEEQAEFLR
+235 VRTEDQADFLR

-270 SKPYRFETRLEQQ
+270 AQPYRFETRLEQQ
-283 IFHRAGLTNLVTDT
+283 IFHRAGLTNLVAET

-312 TANANYQN
+312 TINASYQK
-320 MLRLSHFDSLQEAN
+320 MLRLSHFDSLPEAN

-359 QMETELFISNGRYF
+359 QMETDLFISNGRYF

-396 QQGQESSTDEEYD
+396 QQGQKSSTGEEYD

-447 LQGVMTAFMRFARL
+447 LQGIMTAFMRFARL

-467 QRRFLQYIHDLAQ
+467 QRRFLQYIHGLAQ

-493 FRVKVPNGSF
+493 FRVKVPNGGF
-503 HWTNFSLTSFQ
+503 HWTNFSLTSFR
-514 YNDHPCQL
+514 YNEHPCQL
-522 LCLRDFVFEE
+522 LCLHDFVFEE
-532 LTDRDRLINTVMA
+532 LPDRAKIINTVMA

-554 DPERQITD
+554 DQKRQLSD
-562 AALWRTLTQF
+562 AALWQTLTQF
-572 SSRKLFWKDSDG
+572 SSRKLFWKDRDG
-584 HFCGASPAFLRYYG
+584 RFCGASPAFLRYYG
-598 IQNINELIGKSDRD
+598 IQNINELIGKADRD
-612 LGWHLS
+612 LGWHLA

-625 EMTVL
+625 EMTIL
-630 QKGEPIHNGHGRCIA
+630 QKGDPIHNGHGRCIA

-650 AISFSKYPIYQGS
+650 AISFSKYPIYQGT

-676 EERSY
+676 EERNY

-734 AKLYGDSI
+734 AKLYGNSV
-742 RHAAMKRI
+742 RHAALQRI

-758 PATTVIAHTG
+758 PTATVIAHTG

-785 TFIEQIQAELTTITE
+785 TFIEQIQAELTAITE
-800 IEGFTCHFSVR
+800 IEGLACHFSMR
-811 YALESGSEAR
+811 YALESGSKAR
-821 SSDEFLQILSSRCFD
+821 SSDEFLQILSSRCLD
-836 YMPSFGVTGMIHD
+836 YMPSFGVTGMIRD

-901 LIAGLSAPCSSCPK
+901 LIAGLSAPCSTCPK
-915 DKLRRDRFHFG
+915 DKLRRDRFHFR
-926 QFHSTRTSKDYLIW
+926 QFHSMRTSKDYLIW

-1009 THVVLMEEESDG
+1009 THIVLMEEESDG

-1027 YEWHPDDATPLR
+1027 YEWHTDDATPLR
-1039 QRLQHITILENKAFY
+1039 ERLQHITILENKAFY
-1054 NAFHNSSVLLI
+1054 SAFHNSPILLV
-1065 DNASAFE
+1065 DNATAYQ
-1072 KRHPEI
+1072 KRHPKI
-1078 QALHQGE
+1078 QAIHQTE
-1085 WQRYAIGQLMIEHRS
+1085 WQRYAIGQLTIEHRS
-1100 LGYIAIINPAKDRF
+1100 LGYIAIINPAKDHF
-1114 TAIAKPLHTVLRVT
+1114 TAITKPLHTILRVT

-1133 NRDNIKKLHAIST
+1133 NRDNIKKLHTIST
-1146 IDQLTGVGNRRALSN
+1146 IDQLTGVGNRRALTD
-1161 FVDKCLQ
+1161 FVANRLH
-1168 PGTMYAVIFV
+1168 PGSMYAIFFI

-1190 GHARGNLL
+1190 GHARGDLL
-1198 IQTIAYVLS
+1198 IQTIAYVLAD
-1207 NIAGKDH
+1207 IAPKDH
-1214 IFRLGGDEFLM
+1214 VFRLGGDEFLA
-1225 LMPCNSDEE
+1225 LMPCRSDEE
-1234 AIDIVDRIEQNMCI
+1234 AIIIIDRIEQSMHI

-1258 LCLAPFSDLDAIIH
+1258 LCLAPFSNLDAIIH

-1290 DE
+1290 DD

>member
-1 MKLTI
+1 
-6 MIPVS
+6 MIPIS
-11 GKGYITLNN
+11 GKGYTTLND
-20 TIRDYVA
+20 TILDYIA
-27 HHFEEALRSGCI
+27 SHFKEALLSGCI
-39 TVCYEPIL
+39 TVCYEPVL
-47 RALTNKICSF
+47 RALTGKICAF

-67 RGEIL
+67 YGDIA
-72 PRDFI
+72 PHDFI
-77 PVLEETNKIH
+77 PVLEAHDKVH
-87 LLDHFIAKTAIQ
+87 LLDYFVTKVTMQ
-99 ALHARQQCGLP
+99 NLHTRRRQKLP
-110 LVPVVINLS
+110 IVPVILNLS
-119 RRDFCLTDPASV
+119 RRDFLVSDPVRV
-131 LNHLMEK
+131 LNHLTEK
-138 YQLLH
+138 YRLPR
-143 IYLQIE
+143 IYFQVE
-149 ITETAFVNDE
+149 ITETAFVEDE
-159 AIIAQ
+159 AIITKA
-164 SIQKLRA
+164 IGHLRQN
-171 SGYTVTLDNFGEG
+171 GYSVTLDNFGEG

-190 LQRCAI
+190 LQRNAI

-202 KIFFENFTK
+202 GIFFDNFTEAT
-211 SSRLLLTSILLM
+211 RQLLTSILLM
-223 AKTLSIHTAAEG
+223 AKTLGIHTAAEG
-235 VQTEEQAEFLR
+235 VRTEDQADFLR

-270 SKPYRFETRLEQQ
+270 AQPYRFETRLEQQ
-283 IFHRAGLTNLVTDT
+283 IFHRAGLTNLVTET

-312 TANANYQN
+312 TTNASYQK
-320 MLRLSHFDSLQEAN
+320 MLRLSHFDSLPEAN

-359 QMETELFISNGRYF
+359 QMETDLFISNGRYF

-396 QQGQESSTDEEYD
+396 QQGQKSSTGEEYD

-447 LQGVMTAFMRFARL
+447 LQGIMTAFMRFARL

-467 QRRFLQYIHDLAQ
+467 QRRFLQYIHGLAQ

-493 FRVKVPNGSF
+493 FRVKVPNGGF
-503 HWTNFSLTSFQ
+503 HWTNFSLTSFR
-514 YNDHPCQL
+514 YNEHPCQL
-522 LCLRDFVFEE
+522 LCLHDFVFEE
-532 LTDRDRLINTVMA
+532 LPDRAKIINTVMA

-554 DPERQITD
+554 DQKRQLSDT
-562 AALWRTLTQF
+562 ALWQTLTQF
-572 SSRKLFWKDSDG
+572 SSRKLFWKDRDG
-584 HFCGASPAFLRYYG
+584 RFCGASPAFLRYYG
-598 IQNINELIGKSDRD
+598 IQNINELIGKADRD
-612 LGWHLS
+612 LGWHLA

-625 EMTVL
+625 EMTIL
-630 QKGEPIHNGHGRCIA
+630 QKGDPIHNGHGRCIA

-650 AISFSKYPIYQGS
+650 AISFSKYPIYQGT

-676 EERSY
+676 EERNY

-734 AKLYGDSI
+734 AKLYGNSV
-742 RHAAMKRI
+742 RHAALQRI

-758 PATTVIAHTG
+758 PTATVIAHTG

-785 TFIEQIQAELTTITE
+785 TFIEQIQAELTAITE
-800 IEGFTCHFSVR
+800 IEGLACHFSMR
-811 YALESGSEAR
+811 YALESGSKAR
-821 SSDEFLQILSSRCFD
+821 SSDEFLQILSSRCLD
-836 YMPSFGVTGMIHD
+836 YMPSFGVTGMIRD

-856 KFDHTNRLIY
+856 KFDHSNRLIY

-901 LIAGLSAPCSSCPK
+901 LIAGLSAPCSTCPK
-915 DKLRRDRFHFG
+915 DKLRRDRFHFR
-926 QFHSTRTSKDYLIW
+926 QFHSMRTSKDYLIW

-1009 THVVLMEEESDG
+1009 THIVLMEEESDG

-1027 YEWHPDDATPLR
+1027 YEWHTDDATPLR
-1039 QRLQHITILENKAFY
+1039 ERLQHITILENKAFY
-1054 NAFHNSSVLLI
+1054 SAFHNSPILLV
-1065 DNASAFE
+1065 DNATAYQ
-1072 KRHPEI
+1072 KRHPKI
-1078 QALHQGE
+1078 QAIHQTE
-1085 WQRYAIGQLMIEHRS
+1085 WQRYAIGQLTIEHRS
-1100 LGYIAIINPAKDRF
+1100 LGYIAIINPAKDHF
-1114 TAIAKPLHTVLRVT
+1114 TAITKPLHTILRVT

-1133 NRDNIKKLHAIST
+1133 NRDNIKKLHTIST
-1146 IDQLTGVGNRRALSN
+1146 IDQLTGVGNRRALTD
-1161 FVDKCLQ
+1161 FVANRLH
-1168 PGTMYAVIFV
+1168 PGSMYAIFFI

-1190 GHARGNLL
+1190 GHARGDLL
-1198 IQTIAYVLS
+1198 IQTIAYVLAD
-1207 NIAGKDH
+1207 IAPKDH
-1214 IFRLGGDEFLM
+1214 VFRLGGDEFLA
-1225 LMPCNSDEE
+1225 LMPCRSDEE
-1234 AIDIVDRIEQNMCI
+1234 AIIIIDRIEQSMRI

-1281 KKKKHMCRE
+1281 KKKKHMGRE
-1290 DE
+1290 DD

>member
-1 MKLTI
+1 
-6 MIPVS
+6 MIPIS
-11 GKGYITLNN
+11 GKGYTTLND
-20 TIRDYVA
+20 TILDYIA
-27 HHFEEALRSGCI
+27 SHFKEALLSGCI
-39 TVCYEPIL
+39 TVCYEPVL
-47 RALTNKICSF
+47 RALTGKICAF

-67 RGEIL
+67 YGDIA
-72 PRDFI
+72 PHDFI
-77 PVLEETNKIH
+77 PVLEAHDKVH
-87 LLDHFIAKTAIQ
+87 LLDYFVTKVTMQ
-99 ALHARQQCGLP
+99 NLHTRRRQKLP
-110 LVPVVINLS
+110 IVPVILNLS
-119 RRDFCLTDPASV
+119 RRDFLVSDPVRV
-131 LNHLMEK
+131 LNHLTEK
-138 YQLLH
+138 YRLPR
-143 IYLQIE
+143 IYFQVE
-149 ITETAFVNDE
+149 ITETAFVEDE
-159 AIIAQ
+159 AIITKA
-164 SIQKLRA
+164 IGHLRQN
-171 SGYTVTLDNFGEG
+171 GYSVTLDNFGEG

-190 LQRCAI
+190 LQRNAI

-202 KIFFENFTK
+202 GIFFDNFTEAT
-211 SSRLLLTSILLM
+211 RQLLTSILLM
-223 AKTLSIHTAAEG
+223 AKTLGIHTAAEG
-235 VQTEEQAEFLR
+235 VRTEDQADFLR

-270 SKPYRFETRLEQQ
+270 AQPYRFETRLEQQ
-283 IFHRAGLTNLVTDT
+283 IFHWAGLTNLVTET

-312 TANANYQN
+312 TTNASYQK
-320 MLRLSHFDSLQEAN
+320 MLRLSHFDSLPEAN

-359 QMETELFISNGRYF
+359 QMETDLFISNGRYF

-396 QQGQESSTDEEYD
+396 QQGQKSSTGEEYD

-447 LQGVMTAFMRFARL
+447 LQGIMTAFMRFARL

-467 QRRFLQYIHDLAQ
+467 QRRFLQYIHGLAQ

-493 FRVKVPNGSF
+493 FRVKVPNGGF
-503 HWTNFSLTSFQ
+503 HWTNFSLTSFR
-514 YNDHPCQL
+514 YNEHPCQL
-522 LCLRDFVFEE
+522 LCLHDFVFEE
-532 LTDRDRLINTVMA
+532 LPDRAKIINTVMA

-554 DPERQITD
+554 DQKRQLSD
-562 AALWRTLTQF
+562 AALWQTLTQF
-572 SSRKLFWKDSDG
+572 SSRKLFWKDRDG
-584 HFCGASPAFLRYYG
+584 RFCGASPAFLRYYG
-598 IQNINELIGKSDRD
+598 IQNINELIGKADRD
-612 LGWHLS
+612 LGWHLA

-625 EMTVL
+625 EMTIL
-630 QKGEPIHNGHGRCIA
+630 QKGDPIHNGHGRCIA

-650 AISFSKYPIYQGS
+650 AISFSKYPIYQGT

-676 EERSY
+676 EERNY

-734 AKLYGDSI
+734 AKLYGNSV
-742 RHAAMKRI
+742 RHAALQRI

-758 PATTVIAHTG
+758 PTATVIAHTG

-785 TFIEQIQAELTTITE
+785 TFIEQIQAELTAITE
-800 IEGFTCHFSVR
+800 IEGLACHFSMR
-811 YALESGSEAR
+811 YALESGSKAR
-821 SSDEFLQILSSRCFD
+821 SSDEFLQILSSRCLD
-836 YMPSFGVTGMIHD
+836 YMPSFGVTGMIRD

-901 LIAGLSAPCSSCPK
+901 LIAGLSAPCSTCPK
-915 DKLRRDRFHFG
+915 DKLRRDRFHFR
-926 QFHSTRTSKDYLIW
+926 QFHSMRTSKDYLIW

-1009 THVVLMEEESDG
+1009 THIVLMEEESDG

-1027 YEWHPDDATPLR
+1027 YEWHTDDATPLR
-1039 QRLQHITILENKAFY
+1039 ERLQHITILENKAFY
-1054 NAFHNSSVLLI
+1054 SAFHNSPILLV
-1065 DNASAFE
+1065 DNATAYQ
-1072 KRHPEI
+1072 KRHPKI
-1078 QALHQGE
+1078 QAIHQTE
-1085 WQRYAIGQLMIEHRS
+1085 WQRYAIGQLTIEHRS
-1100 LGYIAIINPAKDRF
+1100 LGYIAIINPAKDHF
-1114 TAIAKPLHTVLRVT
+1114 TAITKPLHTILRVT

-1133 NRDNIKKLHAIST
+1133 NRDNIKKLHTIST
-1146 IDQLTGVGNRRALSN
+1146 IDQLTGVGNRRALTD
-1161 FVDKCLQ
+1161 FVANRLH
-1168 PGTMYAVIFV
+1168 PGSMYAIFFI

-1190 GHARGNLL
+1190 GHARGDLL
-1198 IQTIAYVLS
+1198 IQTIAYVLAD
-1207 NIAGKDH
+1207 IAPKDH
-1214 IFRLGGDEFLM
+1214 VFRLGGDEFLA
-1225 LMPCNSDEE
+1225 LMPCRSDEE
-1234 AIDIVDRIEQNMCI
+1234 AIIIIDRIEQSMHI

-1258 LCLAPFSDLDAIIH
+1258 LCLAPFSNLDAIIH

-1290 DE
+1290 DD